1 MADLNFT
8 IGLSADGLIQGAA
21 QAQRALDGMDK
32 RAQALGR
39 QMMQQQILME
49 QGGDAL
55 RLYKIAS
62 ANVSE
67 SDKKRLLQMELATQA
82 AAKERAAQQERAAGV
97 AQLQAAWAREEAAQ
111 NAKKQAIDKSI
122 AAMQK
127 EAAVLGKTAA
137 AQKLYELQVQGAT
150 QAQLKQVAALQAQI
164 AARQRLSQGLSI
176 GIGGNLGGAALAAV
190 GIGGTAG
197 ILKAADEWTVFQN
210 RLKLVTSTA
219 AELKEAQEGI
229 LAVAKRTG
237 QDLGGTAEVY
247 QRLAANQKELGL
259 NGKELLQITE
269 TINKSIVVGGS
280 TAEGASAALT
290 QFEQAMASGV
300 LRGEEFN
307 SMMEQAPGLAR
318 ALADGL
324 GVGVG
329 QLRNMANNGELTAE
343 RVTQALL
350 KAGVNVDAQFKKMDL
365 TIAQSAT
372 NFKTSLT
379 EFIGK
384 SNEASGA
391 AKVLSGAIQFAAE
404 HVDVLAAG
412 ITLLVALSVGK
423 WAVMT
428 TANVL
433 TYAAALAVAHRQGAA
448 TAVSQTATAAA
459 IGRTG
464 AAAQLAAL
472 NVGTFGGSLKALQL
486 AGSAA
491 SGALSGFISANAAL
505 LKVGA
510 AAIAATTALTSL
522 YDILNGGDGKNWASD
537 GFDQLLDKLGLIDS
551 RVETLGTKLAE
562 ISEKPL
568 TDMERKVTNFSPIF
582 GHLVVYANRW
592 RESLTDGAKQLE
604 RAAAVAKT
612 IQLQTGYTSAIGKVN
627 AAGGTAAFDAAAQPL
642 EKLRAEID
650 NSVIKYREQAEQIG
664 KTKIELEKMRLEAQK
679 QAALKKEEA
688 EAQKLYKDLPN
699 AAQLVAEQ
707 LKNSAAQYD
716 KSIASVVENMTLTEQ
731 ATRERTAA
739 EKAQT
744 AALERARAVTESLQG
759 LRDNLARVGKTAQEI
774 KLMDLADKG
783 ATAAQLAEAK
793 ALLEATAA
801 KEKAYEAAQAKLSD
815 AGGTML
821 KAAETMKGVAE
832 QWNGEPDLL
841 KGGSYIQ
848 QQWAAE
854 KAKIDAANAAWEAQY
869 GKARSLASMVA
880 ESRQNGN
887 GDNFAKLEAAN
898 ETALQA
904 AKTQAQA
911 ADVFGA
917 AAGKMAE
924 AVAKPTGGK
933 AEDPSYTKAVREA
946 IQVSA
951 LRVQSAYDQARVGMI
966 NAQVRGNQDL
976 EKAYAASVQALK
988 QQLDLHESAFAD
1000 TYKTVQRVDE
1010 TAARVAA
1017 AQVRAADVF
1026 EAAAGKVADATAK
1039 AGGTNTAA
1047 QSLPQVQQPQDM
1059 GRVTL
1064 DMRFPDGKTLTGVL
1078 FGEQAFIKQFKAA
1091 TYKNIDGYFKDMHTA
1106 LT

>member
-49 QGGDAL
+49 QGADAL

-122 AAMQK
+122 AAMRK
-127 EAAVLGKTAA
+127 EAEMLGKTAA

-150 QAQLKQVAALQAQI
+150 QAQLKQAAALQAQI
-164 AARQRLSQGLSI
+164 AARQRLSQGV

-210 RLKLVTSTA
+210 RLKLVTETT
-219 AELKEAQEGI
+219 AELKEAEDGI
-229 LAVAKRTG
+229 LAIAKRTG
-237 QDLGGTAEVY
+237 QELGGTAEVY
-247 QRLAANQKELGL
+247 QRLAANKKELAL
-259 NGKELLQITE
+259 SDKELLQITE

-290 QFEQAMASGV
+290 QFGQAMASGV

-428 TANVL
+428 AANVM
-433 TYAAALAVAHRQGAA
+433 TYVAALVVANRQGAA
-448 TAVSQTATAAA
+448 TVVSQTATAAA

-464 AAAQLAAL
+464 ATAQLAAA
-472 NVGTFGGSLKALQL
+472 NIATFGGSLKALQL

-491 SGALSGFISANAAL
+491 SGALNSFVATHSTL
-505 LKVGA
+505 LAVGA

-522 YDILNGGDGKNWASD
+522 YDILNGGDGQNWASSGLD
-537 GFDQLLDKLGLIDS
+537 WVLDKLGLIDS

-562 ISEKPL
+562 INEKP
-568 TDMERKVTNFSPIF
+568 FSLGEKIATATGPF
-582 GHLVVYANRW
+582 GALVVQGLRW
-592 RESLTDGAKQLE
+592 RDSLTDGTKQLE

-612 IQLQTGYTSAIGKVN
+612 IQLQTGYTAAIGKVE
-627 AAGGTAAFDAAAQPL
+627 AAGGTAAFKASGL
-642 EKLRAEID
+642 KLDELRKSID
-650 NSVIKYREQAEQIG
+650 ETAIKYREQAEQIG
-664 KTKIELEKMRLEAQK
+664 KTSIELEKMRLEAQK

-716 KSIASVVENMTLTEQ
+716 KSIASVVENMTLTER

-854 KAKIDAANAAWEAQY
+854 KAKIDAANAEWEARY

-887 GDNFAKLEAAN
+887 GDHFTKLEAAN

-924 AVAKPTGGK
+924 AVAKP
-933 AEDPSYTKAVREA
+933 
-946 IQVSA
+946 
-951 LRVQSAYDQARVGMI
+951 
-966 NAQVRGNQDL
+966 
-976 EKAYAASVQALK
+976 
-988 QQLDLHESAFAD
+988 
-1000 TYKTVQRVDE
+1000 
-1010 TAARVAA
+1010 
-1017 AQVRAADVF
+1017 
-1026 EAAAGKVADATAK
+1026 
-1039 AGGTNTAA
+1039 GGTNTAT

>member
-49 QGGDAL
+49 QGADAL

-67 SDKKRLLQMELATQA
+67 SDKKRLLQMELAIQA

-150 QAQLKQVAALQAQI
+150 QAQLKQAAALQAQI
-164 AARQRLSQGLSI
+164 AARQRLSQGLGI

-210 RLKLVTSTA
+210 RLKLVTETT
-219 AELKEAQEGI
+219 AELKEAEDGI
-229 LAVAKRTG
+229 LAIAKRTG
-237 QDLGGTAEVY
+237 QELGGTAEVY
-247 QRLAANQKELGL
+247 QRLAANKKELAL
-259 NGKELLQITE
+259 SDKELLQITE

-290 QFEQAMASGV
+290 QFGQAMASGV

-307 SMMEQAPGLAR
+307 AMMEQAPGLAR

-329 QLRNMANNGELTAE
+329 QLRNMAENGELTGE

-350 KAGVNVDAQFKKMDL
+350 KAGGNVDAQFKKMDL

-391 AKVLSGAIQFAAE
+391 AKVLSGTIQFAAE

-428 TANVL
+428 AANVM
-433 TYAAALAVAHRQGAA
+433 TYVAALVVANRQGAA
-448 TAVSQTATAAA
+448 TVVSQTATAAA

-464 AAAQLAAL
+464 ATAQLAAL

-491 SGALSGFISANAAL
+491 SGALNSFVATHSTL
-505 LKVGA
+505 LAVGA

-522 YDILNGGDGKNWASD
+522 YDILNGGDGQNWASSGLD
-537 GFDQLLDKLGLIDS
+537 WVLDKLGLIDS

-562 ISEKPL
+562 INEKP
-568 TDMERKVTNFSPIF
+568 FSLGEKIATATGPF
-582 GHLVVYANRW
+582 GALVVQGLRW

-604 RAAAVAKT
+604 RAAVVAKT
-612 IQLQTGYTSAIGKVN
+612 IQLQTGYTSAIGKVE
-627 AAGGTAAFDAAAQPL
+627 AAGGAAAFKAGGL
-642 EKLRAEID
+642 KLDELRKSID
-650 NSVIKYREQAEQIG
+650 DTAIKYREQAEQIG
-664 KTKIELEKMRLEAQK
+664 KTSIELEKMRLEAQK

-716 KSIASVVENMTLTEQ
+716 KSIASVVENMTLTER

-783 ATAAQLAEAK
+783 ATAEQLAEAK

-821 KAAETMKGVAE
+821 KAAETIKGAAE

-869 GKARSLASMVA
+869 GKARSLASLVA
-880 ESRQNGN
+880 ESRRSGY
-887 GDNFAKLEAAN
+887 GDDFTKLEAAN
-898 ETALQA
+898 ETALKA
-904 AKTQAQA
+904 AQ
-911 ADVFGA
+911 
-917 AAGKMAE
+917 E
-924 AVAKPTGGK
+924 
-933 AEDPSYTKAVREA
+933 
-946 IQVSA
+946 
-951 LRVQSAYDQARVGMI
+951 
-966 NAQVRGNQDL
+966 
-976 EKAYAASVQALK
+976 
-988 QQLDLHESAFAD
+988 
-1000 TYKTVQRVDE
+1000 
-1010 TAARVAA
+1010 
-1017 AQVRAADVF
+1017 QVRAADVF
-1026 EAAAGKVADATAK
+1026 EVAANKVADATAK
-1039 AGGTNTAA
+1039 AGSTNTAA
-1047 QSLPQVQQPQDM
+1047 QSLPQVQQPQEM
-1059 GRVTL
+1059 GRFTL

-1078 FGEQAFIKQFKAA
+1078 FGEKVFIDQFKEA
-1091 TYKNIDGYFKDMHTA
+1091 TYKNIGSYIKDMHTA
-1106 LT
+1106 LV

>member
-39 QMMQQQILME
+39 QMQRQQILME
-49 QGGDAL
+49 QGSDAL

-67 SDKKRLLQMELATQA
+67 ADKKRLLQMELAAQA
-82 AAKERAAQQERAAGV
+82 AAKTQAVER
-97 AQLQAAWAREEAAQ
+97 
-111 NAKKQAIDKSI
+111 SI
-122 AAMQK
+122 AALQR
-127 EAAVLGKTAA
+127 EAAALGKGAA

-150 QAQLKQVAALQAQI
+150 QAQLKQAAALQAQI
-164 AARQRLSQGLSI
+164 DARQRLSRGLNI

-210 RLKLVTSTA
+210 RLKLVTATA
-219 AELKEAQEGI
+219 DELKEAQEGI

-237 QDLGGTAEVY
+237 QDLVGTAEVY
-247 QRLAANQKELGL
+247 QRMAANQKELGL

-280 TAEGASAALT
+280 TAQGAAAALT
-290 QFEQAMASGV
+290 QFGQAMASGV

-329 QLRNMANNGELTAE
+329 QLRNMAKNGELTAE

-350 KAGVNVDAQFKKMDL
+350 KSSSAVDAQFKKMDL

-384 SNEASGA
+384 SNQASGA

-412 ITLLVALSVGK
+412 VAALVALSVGK

-491 SGALSGFISANAAL
+491 SGALGGFAGL
-505 LKVGA
+505 LPAVA
-510 AAIAATTALTSL
+510 AAVYSVGTALKSL
-522 YDILNGGDGKNWASD
+522 KEILDGGDGKNWASD

-562 ISEKPL
+562 INEKP
-568 TDMERKVTNFSPIF
+568 FSLGEKIANSTGLF
-582 GHLVVYANRW
+582 GILAVQANRW

-604 RAAAVAKT
+604 RAAAAAKT

-627 AAGGTAAFDAAAQPL
+627 AAGGAAAFDAAVQPL

-716 KSIASVVENMTLTEQ
+716 KSIASVVENMTLTER

-869 GKARSLASMVA
+869 GKARSLASLVA

-887 GDNFAKLEAAN
+887 GDNFTKLEAAN
-898 ETALQA
+898 ETALKA
-904 AKTQAQA
+904 AQ
-911 ADVFGA
+911 
-917 AAGKMAE
+917 E
-924 AVAKPTGGK
+924 
-933 AEDPSYTKAVREA
+933 
-946 IQVSA
+946 
-951 LRVQSAYDQARVGMI
+951 
-966 NAQVRGNQDL
+966 
-976 EKAYAASVQALK
+976 
-988 QQLDLHESAFAD
+988 
-1000 TYKTVQRVDE
+1000 
-1010 TAARVAA
+1010 
-1017 AQVRAADVF
+1017 QVRAADVF
-1026 EAAAGKVADATAK
+1026 EAAANKVADAAAK
-1039 AGGTNTAA
+1039 PNGANTAA
-1047 QSLPQVQQPQDM
+1047 QSLPQVQQRQDM

-1078 FGEQAFIKQFKAA
+1078 FGEKVFIKQLQDA
-1091 TYKNIDGYFKDMHTA
+1091 TYKSIDSYIKDLHTA
-1106 LT
+1106 LA

>member
-49 QGGDAL
+49 QGADAL

-111 NAKKQAIDKSI
+111 NAKKQAVDKSI

-150 QAQLKQVAALQAQI
+150 QAQLKQAAALQAQI
-164 AARQRLSQGLSI
+164 AARQRLSQGLGV

-210 RLKLVTSTA
+210 RLKLVTETT
-219 AELKEAQEGI
+219 AELKEAEDGI
-229 LAVAKRTG
+229 LAIAKRTG
-237 QDLGGTAEVY
+237 QELGGTAEVY
-247 QRLAANQKELGL
+247 QRLAANKKELAL
-259 NGKELLQITE
+259 NDKELLQITE

-290 QFEQAMASGV
+290 QFGQAMASGV

-428 TANVL
+428 AANVM
-433 TYAAALAVAHRQGAA
+433 TYVAALVVANRQGAA
-448 TAVSQTATAAA
+448 TVVSQTATAAA

-464 AAAQLAAL
+464 ATAQLAAA
-472 NVGTFGGSLKALQL
+472 NVATFGGSLKALQL

-491 SGALSGFISANAAL
+491 SGALNSFVATHSTL
-505 LKVGA
+505 LAVGA

-522 YDILNGGDGKNWASD
+522 YDILNGGDGQNWASSGLD
-537 GFDQLLDKLGLIDS
+537 WVLDKLGLIDS

-562 ISEKPL
+562 INEKP
-568 TDMERKVTNFSPIF
+568 FSLGEKIATASGPF
-582 GHLVVYANRW
+582 GALVVQGLRW
-592 RESLTDGAKQLE
+592 RDSLTDGTKQLE

-612 IQLQTGYTSAIGKVN
+612 IQLQTGYTAAIGKVE
-627 AAGGTAAFDAAAQPL
+627 AAGGTAAFKASGL
-642 EKLRAEID
+642 KLDELRKSID
-650 NSVIKYREQAEQIG
+650 ETAIKYREQAEQIG
-664 KTKIELEKMRLEAQK
+664 KTSIELEKMRLEAQK

-716 KSIASVVENMTLTEQ
+716 KSIASVVENMTLTER

-783 ATAAQLAEAK
+783 ATAAQLTEAK

-869 GKARSLASMVA
+869 GKARSLASLVA
-880 ESRQNGN
+880 ESRQSGS
-887 GDNFAKLEAAN
+887 GDNFTKLEAAN

-924 AVAKPTGGK
+924 AVAKP
-933 AEDPSYTKAVREA
+933 
-946 IQVSA
+946 
-951 LRVQSAYDQARVGMI
+951 
-966 NAQVRGNQDL
+966 
-976 EKAYAASVQALK
+976 
-988 QQLDLHESAFAD
+988 
-1000 TYKTVQRVDE
+1000 
-1010 TAARVAA
+1010 
-1017 AQVRAADVF
+1017 
-1026 EAAAGKVADATAK
+1026 
-1039 AGGTNTAA
+1039 GGTNTAT

-1059 GRVTL
+1059 GRITL

-1078 FGEQAFIKQFKAA
+1078 FGEQAFIKQLKEA

-1106 LT
+1106 LA

>member
-39 QMMQQQILME
+39 QMQRQQILME
-49 QGGDAL
+49 QGSDAL

-122 AAMQK
+122 AAMRK

-150 QAQLKQVAALQAQI
+150 QAQLKQAAALQAQI
-164 AARQRLSQGLSI
+164 AARQRLSQGLNI
-176 GIGGNLGGAALAAV
+176 GISGNLGSAALAAV

-210 RLKLVTSTA
+210 RLKLVTATA

-290 QFEQAMASGV
+290 QFGQAMASGV

-329 QLRNMANNGELTAE
+329 QLRNMAENGELTAE

-350 KAGVNVDAQFKKMDL
+350 KAGGNVDAQFKKMDL

-428 TANVL
+428 AANVM
-433 TYAAALAVAHRQGAA
+433 TYVAALVVANRQGAA
-448 TAVSQTATAAA
+448 TVVSQTATAAA

-464 AAAQLAAL
+464 ATAQLAAA
-472 NVGTFGGSLKALQL
+472 NVATFGGSLKALQL
-486 AGSAA
+486 AGSVA
-491 SGALSGFISANAAL
+491 SGALSGFAGLLPAVVAAVYS
-505 LKVGA
+505 VG
-510 AAIAATTALTSL
+510 TALKSL
-522 YDILNGGDGKNWASD
+522 KDILDGGDGKNWASD

-551 RVETLGTKLAE
+551 RVETFGTKLAE
-562 ISEKPL
+562 INEKP
-568 TDMERKVTNFSPIF
+568 FSLGEKIANSTGLF
-582 GHLVVYANRW
+582 GILAVQANRW
-592 RESLTDGAKQLE
+592 RENLTDGAKQLE
-604 RAAAVAKT
+604 RAAVAAKT
-612 IQLQTGYTSAIGKVN
+612 IQLQTGYTSAIGKVE
-627 AAGGTAAFDAAAQPL
+627 AAGGAAAFKAGGL
-642 EKLRAEID
+642 KLDELRKSID
-650 NSVIKYREQAEQIG
+650 DTAIKYREQAEQIG
-664 KTKIELEKMRLEAQK
+664 KTSIELEKMRLEAQK

-716 KSIASVVENMTLTEQ
+716 KSIASVVENMTLTER

-783 ATAAQLAEAK
+783 ATAEQLAEAK

-821 KAAETMKGVAE
+821 KAAETIKGAAE

-869 GKARSLASMVA
+869 GKARSLASLVA
-880 ESRQNGN
+880 ESRRSGY
-887 GDNFAKLEAAN
+887 GDDFTKLEAAN
-898 ETALQA
+898 ETALKA
-904 AKTQAQA
+904 AQ
-911 ADVFGA
+911 
-917 AAGKMAE
+917 E
-924 AVAKPTGGK
+924 
-933 AEDPSYTKAVREA
+933 
-946 IQVSA
+946 
-951 LRVQSAYDQARVGMI
+951 
-966 NAQVRGNQDL
+966 
-976 EKAYAASVQALK
+976 
-988 QQLDLHESAFAD
+988 
-1000 TYKTVQRVDE
+1000 
-1010 TAARVAA
+1010 
-1017 AQVRAADVF
+1017 QVRAADVF
-1026 EAAAGKVADATAK
+1026 EVAANKVADATAK
-1039 AGGTNTAA
+1039 AGSTNTAA
-1047 QSLPQVQQPQDM
+1047 QSLPQVQQPQEM
-1059 GRVTL
+1059 GRFTL

-1078 FGEQAFIKQFKAA
+1078 FGEKVFIDQFKEA
-1091 TYKNIDGYFKDMHTA
+1091 TYKNIGSYIKDMHTA
-1106 LT
+1106 LV

>member
-39 QMMQQQILME
+39 QMQRQQILME
-49 QGGDAL
+49 QGSDAL

-67 SDKKRLLQMELATQA
+67 ADKKRLLQMELAAQA
-82 AAKERAAQQERAAGV
+82 AAKTQAVER
-97 AQLQAAWAREEAAQ
+97 
-111 NAKKQAIDKSI
+111 SI

-150 QAQLKQVAALQAQI
+150 QAQLKQAAALQAQI
-164 AARQRLSQGLSI
+164 AARQRLSQGLNI

-210 RLKLVTSTA
+210 RLKLVTATA

-229 LAVAKRTG
+229 LAIAKRTG
-237 QDLGGTAEVY
+237 QDLDGTAEVY
-247 QRLAANQKELGL
+247 QRIAANQKELGL

-280 TAEGASAALT
+280 TAQGSAAALM
-290 QFEQAMASGV
+290 QFGQAMASGV
-300 LRGEEFN
+300 LRGQEFN

-350 KAGVNVDAQFKKMDL
+350 KSSSAVDAQFKKMDL

-412 ITLLVALSVGK
+412 VAVLVALSVGK

-433 TYAAALAVAHRQGAA
+433 TYAAALVAANRQGAA
-448 TAVSQTATAAA
+448 TVVSQTATAAA

-491 SGALSGFISANAAL
+491 SGALSGFAGL
-505 LKVGA
+505 LPA
-510 AAIAATTALTSL
+510 AAAAVYSVGTALKSL
-522 YDILNGGDGKNWASD
+522 KEILNGGDGKNWASD

-562 ISEKPL
+562 INEKP
-568 TDMERKVTNFSPIF
+568 FSLGEKIATATGPF
-582 GHLVVYANRW
+582 GALVVQGLRW

-612 IQLQTGYTSAIGKVN
+612 IQLQTGYTSAIGKVD
-627 AAGGTAAFDAAAQPL
+627 AAGGAAAFKAGGL
-642 EKLRAEID
+642 KLDELRKSID
-650 NSVIKYREQAEQIG
+650 ETAIKYREQAEQIG
-664 KTKIELEKMRLEAQK
+664 KTSIELEKMRLEAQK

-869 GKARSLASMVA
+869 GKARSLASLVA

-887 GDNFAKLEAAN
+887 GDNFTKLEAAN
-898 ETALQA
+898 ETALKA
-904 AKTQAQA
+904 AQ
-911 ADVFGA
+911 
-917 AAGKMAE
+917 E
-924 AVAKPTGGK
+924 
-933 AEDPSYTKAVREA
+933 
-946 IQVSA
+946 
-951 LRVQSAYDQARVGMI
+951 
-966 NAQVRGNQDL
+966 
-976 EKAYAASVQALK
+976 
-988 QQLDLHESAFAD
+988 
-1000 TYKTVQRVDE
+1000 
-1010 TAARVAA
+1010 
-1017 AQVRAADVF
+1017 QVRAADVF
-1026 EAAAGKVADATAK
+1026 EAAANKVADAAAK
-1039 AGGTNTAA
+1039 PNSANTAT
-1047 QSLPQVQQPQDM
+1047 QSLPQVQQPQEM
-1059 GRVTL
+1059 GRITL
-1064 DMRFPDGKTLTGVL
+1064 DMRFPDGKALTGVL
-1078 FGEQAFIKQFKAA
+1078 FGEQAFIKQFKKA
-1091 TYKNIDGYFKDMHTA
+1091 TYDNIDGYFKDMHTA
-1106 LT
+1106 LA

>member
-49 QGGDAL
+49 QGADAL

-111 NAKKQAIDKSI
+111 NAKRQAIDKSI
-122 AAMQK
+122 AAMRK
-127 EAAVLGKTAA
+127 EAEILGKTAA

-150 QAQLKQVAALQAQI
+150 QAQLKQAAALQAQI
-164 AARQRLSQGLSI
+164 AARQRLSQGLNI
-176 GIGGNLGGAALAAV
+176 GIGGSLGGAALAAV

-210 RLKLVTSTA
+210 RLKLVTTTT

-259 NGKELLQITE
+259 NGKDLLQITE

-280 TAEGASAALT
+280 AAEGASAALT
-290 QFEQAMASGV
+290 QFGQAMASGL

-307 SMMEQAPGLAR
+307 AMMEQAPGLAR

-329 QLRNMANNGELTAE
+329 QLRNMAENGELTAE

-350 KAGVNVDAQFKKMDL
+350 KAGSNVDAQFKKMDL

-372 NFKTSLT
+372 IFKTSLT

-391 AKVLSGAIQFAAE
+391 AKVLSGAIRFAAE

-428 TANVL
+428 AANVM
-433 TYAAALAVAHRQGAA
+433 TYVAALVVANRQGAA
-448 TAVSQTATAAA
+448 TVVSQTATAAA

-464 AAAQLAAL
+464 ATAQLAAL

-486 AGSAA
+486 AGSVA
-491 SGALSGFISANAAL
+491 SGALSGFAGL
-505 LKVGA
+505 LPAVA
-510 AAIAATTALTSL
+510 AAVYSVGTALKSL
-522 YDILNGGDGKNWASD
+522 KDILDGGDGKNWASD

-551 RVETLGTKLAE
+551 RVETFGTKLAE
-562 ISEKPL
+562 INEKP
-568 TDMERKVTNFSPIF
+568 FSLGEKIANSTGLF
-582 GHLVVYANRW
+582 GILAVQANRW
-592 RESLTDGAKQLE
+592 RENLTDGAKQLE

-627 AAGGTAAFDAAAQPL
+627 AAGGTAAFEAAAMPL
-642 EKLRAEID
+642 DKLRAEID
-650 NSVIKYREQAEQIG
+650 NTVLKYREQADQIG

-688 EAQKLYKDLPN
+688 EAKKLYKDLPN

-707 LKNSAAQYD
+707 LKNSSAQYD
-716 KSIASVVENMTLTEQ
+716 KSIASVVENMTLTER

-783 ATAAQLAEAK
+783 ATAEQLAEAK

-821 KAAETMKGVAE
+821 KAAETIKGAAE

-869 GKARSLASMVA
+869 GKARSLASLVA
-880 ESRQNGN
+880 ESRRSGY
-887 GDNFAKLEAAN
+887 GDDFTKLEAAN
-898 ETALQA
+898 ETALKA
-904 AKTQAQA
+904 AQ
-911 ADVFGA
+911 
-917 AAGKMAE
+917 E
-924 AVAKPTGGK
+924 
-933 AEDPSYTKAVREA
+933 
-946 IQVSA
+946 
-951 LRVQSAYDQARVGMI
+951 
-966 NAQVRGNQDL
+966 
-976 EKAYAASVQALK
+976 
-988 QQLDLHESAFAD
+988 
-1000 TYKTVQRVDE
+1000 
-1010 TAARVAA
+1010 
-1017 AQVRAADVF
+1017 QVRAADVF
-1026 EAAAGKVADATAK
+1026 EVAANKVADATAK
-1039 AGGTNTAA
+1039 AGSTNTAA
-1047 QSLPQVQQPQDM
+1047 QSLPQVQQPQEM
-1059 GRVTL
+1059 GRFTL

-1078 FGEQAFIKQFKAA
+1078 FGEKVFIDQFKEA
-1091 TYKNIDGYFKDMHTA
+1091 TYKNIGSYIKDMHTA
-1106 LT
+1106 LA

>member
-39 QMMQQQILME
+39 QMQQQQILME
-49 QGGDAL
+49 QGADAL

-67 SDKKRLLQMELATQA
+67 SDTKRLLQMELATQA
-82 AAKERAAQQERAAGV
+82 AAKERVAQQERAAGV

-111 NAKKQAIDKSI
+111 NAKKQAVDKSI

-150 QAQLKQVAALQAQI
+150 QAQLKQAAALQAQI
-164 AARQRLSQGLSI
+164 AARQRLSQGV

-197 ILKAADEWTVFQN
+197 ILKASDEWTVFQN
-210 RLKLVTSTA
+210 RLKLVTATA
-219 AELKEAQEGI
+219 DELKEAQEGI

-290 QFEQAMASGV
+290 QFGQAMASGV

-412 ITLLVALSVGK
+412 VAALVALSVGK

-428 TANVL
+428 AANVM
-433 TYAAALAVAHRQGAA
+433 TYVAALVVANRQGAA
-448 TAVSQTATAAA
+448 TVVSQTATAAA

-491 SGALSGFISANAAL
+491 SGALNSFVAAHGKL
-505 LKVGA
+505 LAIGA

-522 YDILNGGDGKNWASD
+522 YDILNGGDGKNWASS
-537 GFDQLLDKLGLIDS
+537 GFDWVLDKLGLIDS
-551 RVETLGTKLAE
+551 RVETFGTKLAE
-562 ISEKPL
+562 INEKP
-568 TDMERKVTNFSPIF
+568 FSLGEKIATASGPF
-582 GHLVVYANRW
+582 GALVVQGLRW
-592 RESLTDGAKQLE
+592 RDSLTDGTKQLE

-612 IQLQTGYTSAIGKVN
+612 IQLQTGYTSAIGKVE
-627 AAGGTAAFDAAAQPL
+627 AAGGAAAFKAGGL
-642 EKLRAEID
+642 KLDELRKSID
-650 NSVIKYREQAEQIG
+650 ETAIKYREQAEQIG
-664 KTKIELEKMRLEAQK
+664 KTSIELEKMRLEAQK

-869 GKARSLASMVA
+869 GKARSLASLVA
-880 ESRQNGN
+880 KSRQNGN
-887 GDNFAKLEAAN
+887 GDNFTELEAAN
-898 ETALQA
+898 ETALKA
-904 AKTQAQA
+904 AQ
-911 ADVFGA
+911 
-917 AAGKMAE
+917 E
-924 AVAKPTGGK
+924 
-933 AEDPSYTKAVREA
+933 
-946 IQVSA
+946 
-951 LRVQSAYDQARVGMI
+951 
-966 NAQVRGNQDL
+966 
-976 EKAYAASVQALK
+976 
-988 QQLDLHESAFAD
+988 
-1000 TYKTVQRVDE
+1000 
-1010 TAARVAA
+1010 
-1017 AQVRAADVF
+1017 QVRAADVF
-1026 EAAAGKVADATAK
+1026 EAAANKVADAAAK
-1039 AGGTNTAA
+1039 PNGANTAA
-1047 QSLPQVQQPQDM
+1047 QSLPQVQQPQEM
-1059 GRVTL
+1059 GRITL
-1064 DMRFPDGKTLTGVL
+1064 DMRFPDGKALTGML
-1078 FGEQAFIKQFKAA
+1078 FGEKVFIKQLQDA
-1091 TYKNIDGYFKDMHTA
+1091 TYKNIDSYIKDLHTA
-1106 LT
+1106 LA

>member
-49 QGGDAL
+49 QGADAL

-150 QAQLKQVAALQAQI
+150 QAQLKQAAALQAQI
-164 AARQRLSQGLSI
+164 AARQRLSQGVGI

-210 RLKLVTSTA
+210 RLKLVTETT
-219 AELKEAQEGI
+219 AELKEAEDGI
-229 LAVAKRTG
+229 LAIAKRTG
-237 QDLGGTAEVY
+237 QELGGTAEVY

-290 QFEQAMASGV
+290 QFGQAMASGV

-350 KAGVNVDAQFKKMDL
+350 KAGGNVDAQFKKMDL

-428 TANVL
+428 AANVM
-433 TYAAALAVAHRQGAA
+433 TYVAALVVANRQGAA
-448 TAVSQTATAAA
+448 TVVSQTATAAA

-464 AAAQLAAL
+464 ATAQLAAA
-472 NVGTFGGSLKALQL
+472 NVATFGGSLKALQL

-491 SGALSGFISANAAL
+491 SGAFSGFISANAAL

-522 YDILNGGDGKNWASD
+522 YDIMNGGDGKNWASS
-537 GFDQLLDKLGLIDS
+537 GFDWVLDKLGLIDS

-562 ISEKPL
+562 INEKP
-568 TDMERKVTNFSPIF
+568 FSLGEKIATASGPF
-582 GHLVVYANRW
+582 GALVVQGLRW
-592 RESLTDGAKQLE
+592 RDSLTDGTKQLE

-612 IQLQTGYTSAIGKVN
+612 IQLQTGYTAAIGKVE
-627 AAGGTAAFDAAAQPL
+627 ASGGTAAFKASGL
-642 EKLRAEID
+642 KLDELRKSID
-650 NSVIKYREQAEQIG
+650 ETAIKYREQAEQIG
-664 KTKIELEKMRLEAQK
+664 KTSIELEKMRLEAQK

-716 KSIASVVENMTLTEQ
+716 KSIASVVENMTLTER

-783 ATAAQLAEAK
+783 ATAEQLAEAK

-801 KEKAYEAAQAKLSD
+801 KEKAYEAAQSKLSD

-854 KAKIDAANAAWEAQY
+854 KAKIDAANAAWEARY

-880 ESRQNGN
+880 ESRQSGN
-887 GDNFAKLEAAN
+887 GDHFTKLEAAN

-911 ADVFGA
+911 ADVFEA

-924 AVAKPTGGK
+924 AVAKP
-933 AEDPSYTKAVREA
+933 
-946 IQVSA
+946 
-951 LRVQSAYDQARVGMI
+951 
-966 NAQVRGNQDL
+966 
-976 EKAYAASVQALK
+976 
-988 QQLDLHESAFAD
+988 
-1000 TYKTVQRVDE
+1000 
-1010 TAARVAA
+1010 
-1017 AQVRAADVF
+1017 
-1026 EAAAGKVADATAK
+1026 
-1039 AGGTNTAA
+1039 GGTNTAT

-1078 FGEQAFIKQFKAA
+1078 FGEQAFIKQLKEA

-1106 LT
+1106 LA

>member
-39 QMMQQQILME
+39 QMQRQQILME
-49 QGGDAL
+49 QGSDAL

-67 SDKKRLLQMELATQA
+67 ADKKRLLQMELATQA
-82 AAKERAAQQERAAGV
+82 AAKNQAVER
-97 AQLQAAWAREEAAQ
+97 
-111 NAKKQAIDKSI
+111 NI

-127 EAAVLGKTAA
+127 EAGVLGKTAA

-150 QAQLKQVAALQAQI
+150 QAQLKQAAALQTQIVAQ
-164 AARQRLSQGLSI
+164 QRLSQGV

-210 RLKLVTSTA
+210 RLKLVTDTA

-237 QDLGGTAEVY
+237 QELGGTAEVY
-247 QRLAANQKELGL
+247 QRLAANKKELAL
-259 NGKELLQITE
+259 SDKELLQITE

-280 TAEGASAALT
+280 TAQGASAALT
-290 QFEQAMASGV
+290 QFGQAMASGV

-307 SMMEQAPGLAR
+307 AMMEQAPGLAR

-329 QLRNMANNGELTAE
+329 QLRNMAQNGELTAE

-350 KAGVNVDAQFKKMDL
+350 KSSSAVDAQFKKMDL

-412 ITLLVALSVGK
+412 VAALVALSVGK

-522 YDILNGGDGKNWASD
+522 YDILNGGDGQNWASSGLD
-537 GFDQLLDKLGLIDS
+537 WVLDKLGLIDS

-562 ISEKPL
+562 INEKP
-568 TDMERKVTNFSPIF
+568 FSLGEKIATASGPF
-582 GHLVVYANRW
+582 GALVVQGLRW
-592 RESLTDGAKQLE
+592 RDSLTDGAKQLE

-612 IQLQTGYTSAIGKVN
+612 IQLQTGYTAAIGKVE
-627 AAGGTAAFDAAAQPL
+627 AAGGAAAFKAGGL
-642 EKLRAEID
+642 KLDELRKSID
-650 NSVIKYREQAEQIG
+650 ETAIKYREQAEQIG
-664 KTKIELEKMRLEAQK
+664 KTSIELEKMRLEAQK

-699 AAQLVAEQ
+699 ATQLVAEQ

-716 KSIASVVENMTLTEQ
+716 KSIASVVENMTLTER

-783 ATAAQLAEAK
+783 ATAEQLAEAK

-869 GKARSLASMVA
+869 GKARSLASLVA
-880 ESRQNGN
+880 ESRQSGN

-898 ETALQA
+898 ETALKA
-904 AKTQAQA
+904 AQ
-911 ADVFGA
+911 
-917 AAGKMAE
+917 E
-924 AVAKPTGGK
+924 
-933 AEDPSYTKAVREA
+933 
-946 IQVSA
+946 
-951 LRVQSAYDQARVGMI
+951 
-966 NAQVRGNQDL
+966 
-976 EKAYAASVQALK
+976 
-988 QQLDLHESAFAD
+988 
-1000 TYKTVQRVDE
+1000 
-1010 TAARVAA
+1010 
-1017 AQVRAADVF
+1017 QVRAADVF
-1026 EAAAGKVADATAK
+1026 EAAANKVADATAK
-1039 AGGTNTAA
+1039 PNSANTAA
-1047 QSLPQVQQPQDM
+1047 QSLPQVQQPQEM
-1059 GRVTL
+1059 GRITL
-1064 DMRFPDGKTLTGVL
+1064 DMRFPDGKALTGVL
-1078 FGEQAFIKQFKAA
+1078 FGEQAFIKQFKKA
-1091 TYKNIDGYFKDMHTA
+1091 TYDNIDGYFKDMHTA
-1106 LT
+1106 LA

>member
-49 QGGDAL
+49 QGADAL

-111 NAKKQAIDKSI
+111 NAKKQAVERSI

-150 QAQLKQVAALQAQI
+150 QAQLKQAAALQAQI
-164 AARQRLSQGLSI
+164 AARQRLSQGLGI

-229 LAVAKRTG
+229 LAIAKRTG

-247 QRLAANQKELGL
+247 QRIAANQKELGL

-280 TAEGASAALT
+280 TAQGSAAALM
-290 QFEQAMASGV
+290 QFGQAMASGL
-300 LRGEEFN
+300 LRGQEFN
-307 SMMEQAPGLAR
+307 AMMEQAPGLAR

-329 QLRNMANNGELTAE
+329 QLRNMAENGELTAE

-350 KAGVNVDAQFKKMDL
+350 KAGSNVDAQFKKMDL

-372 NFKTSLT
+372 IFKTSLT

-391 AKVLSGAIQFAAE
+391 AKVLSGAIRFAAE

-428 TANVL
+428 AANVM
-433 TYAAALAVAHRQGAA
+433 TYVAALVVANRQGAA
-448 TAVSQTATAAA
+448 TVVSQTATAAA

-464 AAAQLAAL
+464 ATAQLAAL

-486 AGSAA
+486 AGSVA
-491 SGALSGFISANAAL
+491 SGALSGFAGL
-505 LKVGA
+505 LPAVA
-510 AAIAATTALTSL
+510 AAVYSVGTALKSL
-522 YDILNGGDGKNWASD
+522 KDILDGGDGKNWASD

-551 RVETLGTKLAE
+551 RVETFGTKLAE
-562 ISEKPL
+562 INEKP
-568 TDMERKVTNFSPIF
+568 FSLGEKIANSTGLF
-582 GHLVVYANRW
+582 GILAVQANRW
-592 RESLTDGAKQLE
+592 RENLTDGAKQLE

-627 AAGGTAAFDAAAQPL
+627 AAGGTAAFEAAAMPL
-642 EKLRAEID
+642 GKLRAEID
-650 NSVIKYREQAEQIG
+650 NTVLKYREQADQIG

-688 EAQKLYKDLPN
+688 EAKKLYKDLPN

-707 LKNSAAQYD
+707 LKNSSAQYD
-716 KSIASVVENMTLTEQ
+716 KSIASVVENMTLTER

-783 ATAAQLAEAK
+783 ATAEQLAEAK

-821 KAAETMKGVAE
+821 KAAETIKGAAE

-869 GKARSLASMVA
+869 GKARSLASLVA
-880 ESRQNGN
+880 ESRRSGY
-887 GDNFAKLEAAN
+887 GDDFTKLEAAN
-898 ETALQA
+898 ETALKA
-904 AKTQAQA
+904 AQ
-911 ADVFGA
+911 
-917 AAGKMAE
+917 E
-924 AVAKPTGGK
+924 
-933 AEDPSYTKAVREA
+933 
-946 IQVSA
+946 
-951 LRVQSAYDQARVGMI
+951 
-966 NAQVRGNQDL
+966 
-976 EKAYAASVQALK
+976 
-988 QQLDLHESAFAD
+988 
-1000 TYKTVQRVDE
+1000 
-1010 TAARVAA
+1010 
-1017 AQVRAADVF
+1017 QVRAADVF
-1026 EAAAGKVADATAK
+1026 EVAANKVADATAK
-1039 AGGTNTAA
+1039 AGSTNTAA
-1047 QSLPQVQQPQDM
+1047 QSLPQVQQPQEM
-1059 GRVTL
+1059 GRFTL

-1078 FGEQAFIKQFKAA
+1078 FGEKVFIDQFKEA
-1091 TYKNIDGYFKDMHTA
+1091 TYKNIGSYIKDMHTA
-1106 LT
+1106 LA

>member
-39 QMMQQQILME
+39 QMQQQQILME
-49 QGGDAL
+49 QGADAL

-150 QAQLKQVAALQAQI
+150 QAQLKQAAALQAQI
-164 AARQRLSQGLSI
+164 AARQRLSQGV

-210 RLKLVTSTA
+210 RLKLVTATA

-247 QRLAANQKELGL
+247 QRMAANQKELGL

-280 TAEGASAALT
+280 TAQGASAALT
-290 QFEQAMASGV
+290 QFGQAMASGV

-412 ITLLVALSVGK
+412 VAALVALSVGK
-423 WAVMT
+423 WAIMT

-491 SGALSGFISANAAL
+491 SGALNSFVAAHGKL
-505 LKVGA
+505 LAIGA

-522 YDILNGGDGKNWASD
+522 YDILNGGDGKNWASS
-537 GFDQLLDKLGLIDS
+537 GFDWILDKLGLIDS

-562 ISEKPL
+562 INEKP
-568 TDMERKVTNFSPIF
+568 FSLGEKIATATGPF
-582 GHLVVYANRW
+582 GALVVQGLRW

-612 IQLQTGYTSAIGKVN
+612 IQLQTGYTAAIGKVE
-627 AAGGTAAFDAAAQPL
+627 AAGGAAAFKAGGL
-642 EKLRAEID
+642 KLDELRKSID
-650 NSVIKYREQAEQIG
+650 ETAIKYREQAEQIG
-664 KTKIELEKMRLEAQK
+664 KTSIELEKMRLEAQK

-716 KSIASVVENMTLTEQ
+716 KSIASVVENMTLTER

-898 ETALQA
+898 ETALKA
-904 AKTQAQA
+904 AQ
-911 ADVFGA
+911 
-917 AAGKMAE
+917 E
-924 AVAKPTGGK
+924 
-933 AEDPSYTKAVREA
+933 
-946 IQVSA
+946 
-951 LRVQSAYDQARVGMI
+951 
-966 NAQVRGNQDL
+966 
-976 EKAYAASVQALK
+976 
-988 QQLDLHESAFAD
+988 
-1000 TYKTVQRVDE
+1000 
-1010 TAARVAA
+1010 
-1017 AQVRAADVF
+1017 QVRAADVF
-1026 EAAAGKVADATAK
+1026 EAAANKVADAAAK
-1039 AGGTNTAA
+1039 PNSANTAA
-1047 QSLPQVQQPQDM
+1047 QSLPQVQQPQEM

-1064 DMRFPDGKTLTGVL
+1064 DMRFPDGKALTGVL
-1078 FGEQAFIKQFKAA
+1078 FGEQAFIKQLKEA
-1091 TYKNIDGYFKDMHTA
+1091 TYKNIDGYIKDMHTA
-1106 LT
+1106 LA

>member
-39 QMMQQQILME
+39 QMQQQQILME
-49 QGGDAL
+49 QGADAL

-82 AAKERAAQQERAAGV
+82 AAKERVAQQERAAGV

-111 NAKKQAIDKSI
+111 NAKKQAVDKSI

-150 QAQLKQVAALQAQI
+150 QAQLKQAAALQAQI
-164 AARQRLSQGLSI
+164 AARQRLSQGV

-197 ILKAADEWTVFQN
+197 ILKASDEWTVFQN
-210 RLKLVTSTA
+210 RLKLVTATA
-219 AELKEAQEGI
+219 DELKEAQEGI

-290 QFEQAMASGV
+290 QFGQAMASGV

-412 ITLLVALSVGK
+412 VAALVALSVGK

-428 TANVL
+428 AANVM
-433 TYAAALAVAHRQGAA
+433 TYVAALVVANRQGAA
-448 TAVSQTATAAA
+448 TVVSQTATAAA

-491 SGALSGFISANAAL
+491 SGALNSFVAAHGKL
-505 LKVGA
+505 LAIGA

-522 YDILNGGDGKNWASD
+522 YDILNGGDGKNWASS
-537 GFDQLLDKLGLIDS
+537 GFDWVLDKLGLIDS
-551 RVETLGTKLAE
+551 RVETFGTKLAE
-562 ISEKPL
+562 INEKP
-568 TDMERKVTNFSPIF
+568 FSLGEKIATASGPF
-582 GHLVVYANRW
+582 GALVVQGLRW
-592 RESLTDGAKQLE
+592 RDSLTDGTKQLE

-612 IQLQTGYTSAIGKVN
+612 IQLQTGYTSAIGKVE
-627 AAGGTAAFDAAAQPL
+627 AAGGAAAFKAGGL
-642 EKLRAEID
+642 KLDELRKSID
-650 NSVIKYREQAEQIG
+650 ETAIKYREQAEQIG
-664 KTKIELEKMRLEAQK
+664 KTSIELEKMRLEAQK

-869 GKARSLASMVA
+869 GKARSLASLVA
-880 ESRQNGN
+880 KSRQNGN
-887 GDNFAKLEAAN
+887 GDNFTKLEAAN
-898 ETALQA
+898 ETALKA
-904 AKTQAQA
+904 AQ
-911 ADVFGA
+911 
-917 AAGKMAE
+917 E
-924 AVAKPTGGK
+924 
-933 AEDPSYTKAVREA
+933 
-946 IQVSA
+946 
-951 LRVQSAYDQARVGMI
+951 
-966 NAQVRGNQDL
+966 
-976 EKAYAASVQALK
+976 
-988 QQLDLHESAFAD
+988 
-1000 TYKTVQRVDE
+1000 
-1010 TAARVAA
+1010 
-1017 AQVRAADVF
+1017 QVRAADVF
-1026 EAAAGKVADATAK
+1026 EAAANKVADAAAK
-1039 AGGTNTAA
+1039 PNGANTAA
-1047 QSLPQVQQPQDM
+1047 QSLPQVQQPQEM
-1059 GRVTL
+1059 GRITL
-1064 DMRFPDGKTLTGVL
+1064 DMRFPDGKALTGML
-1078 FGEQAFIKQFKAA
+1078 FGEKVFIKQLQDA
-1091 TYKNIDGYFKDMHTA
+1091 TYKNIDSYIKDLHTA
-1106 LT
+1106 LA

>member
-8 IGLSADGLIQGAA
+8 VGLSADGLIQGAA

-49 QGGDAL
+49 QGADAL

-82 AAKERAAQQERAAGV
+82 AAKERTAQQERAAGV

-111 NAKKQAIDKSI
+111 NAKKQAVDKSI

-127 EAAVLGKTAA
+127 EAGVLGKTAA

-150 QAQLKQVAALQAQI
+150 QAQLKQAAALQVQI
-164 AARQRLSQGLSI
+164 AARQRLSQGLGV

-210 RLKLVTSTA
+210 RLKLVTETT
-219 AELKEAQEGI
+219 AELKEAEDGI
-229 LAVAKRTG
+229 LAIAKRTG
-237 QDLGGTAEVY
+237 QELGGTAEVY
-247 QRLAANQKELGL
+247 QRLAANKKELVL
-259 NGKELLQITE
+259 SDKELLQITE

-290 QFEQAMASGV
+290 QFGQAMASGV

-307 SMMEQAPGLAR
+307 SMIEQAPGLAR

-428 TANVL
+428 AANVM
-433 TYAAALAVAHRQGAA
+433 TYVAALVVANRQGAA
-448 TAVSQTATAAA
+448 TVVSQTATAAA

-464 AAAQLAAL
+464 ATAQLAAA
-472 NVGTFGGSLKALQL
+472 NVATFGGSLKALQL

-491 SGALSGFISANAAL
+491 SGALNSFVATHSTL
-505 LKVGA
+505 LAVGA

-522 YDILNGGDGKNWASD
+522 YDILNGGDGQNWASSGLD
-537 GFDQLLDKLGLIDS
+537 WVLDKLGLIDS

-562 ISEKPL
+562 INEKP
-568 TDMERKVTNFSPIF
+568 FSLGEKIATATGPF
-582 GHLVVYANRW
+582 GALVVQGLRW
-592 RESLTDGAKQLE
+592 RDSLTDGAKQLE

-612 IQLQTGYTSAIGKVN
+612 IQLQTGYTAAIGKVE
-627 AAGGTAAFDAAAQPL
+627 AAGGTAAFKASGL
-642 EKLRAEID
+642 KLDELRKSID
-650 NSVIKYREQAEQIG
+650 ETAIKYREQAEQIG
-664 KTKIELEKMRLEAQK
+664 KTSIELEKMRLEAQK

-716 KSIASVVENMTLTEQ
+716 KSIASVVENMTLTER

-783 ATAAQLAEAK
+783 ATAEQLAEAK

-869 GKARSLASMVA
+869 GKARSLASLVA

-887 GDNFAKLEAAN
+887 GDNFTKLEAAN

-924 AVAKPTGGK
+924 AVAKP
-933 AEDPSYTKAVREA
+933 
-946 IQVSA
+946 
-951 LRVQSAYDQARVGMI
+951 
-966 NAQVRGNQDL
+966 
-976 EKAYAASVQALK
+976 
-988 QQLDLHESAFAD
+988 
-1000 TYKTVQRVDE
+1000 
-1010 TAARVAA
+1010 
-1017 AQVRAADVF
+1017 
-1026 EAAAGKVADATAK
+1026 
-1039 AGGTNTAA
+1039 GGTNTAT

-1078 FGEQAFIKQFKAA
+1078 FAEQAFIKQLKEA

-1106 LT
+1106 LA

>member
-39 QMMQQQILME
+39 QMQQQQILME
-49 QGGDAL
+49 QGADAL

-111 NAKKQAIDKSI
+111 NAKKQAVDKSI

-150 QAQLKQVAALQAQI
+150 QAQLKQAAALQAQI
-164 AARQRLSQGLSI
+164 AARQRLSQGLGI
-176 GIGGNLGGAALAAV
+176 GIGGGLGGAALAAV

-210 RLKLVTSTA
+210 RLKLVTETT
-219 AELKEAQEGI
+219 AELKEAEDGI
-229 LAVAKRTG
+229 LAIAKRTG
-237 QDLGGTAEVY
+237 QELGGTAEVY
-247 QRLAANQKELGL
+247 QRLAANKKELAL
-259 NGKELLQITE
+259 SDKELLQITE

-290 QFEQAMASGV
+290 QFGQAMASGV

-324 GVGVG
+324 GVGAG

-412 ITLLVALSVGK
+412 VAVLVALSVGK

-491 SGALSGFISANAAL
+491 SGALNSFVAAHGKL
-505 LKVGA
+505 LAIGA

-522 YDILNGGDGKNWASD
+522 YDILNGGDGKNWASS
-537 GFDQLLDKLGLIDS
+537 GFDWVLDKLGLIDS

-562 ISEKPL
+562 INEKP
-568 TDMERKVTNFSPIF
+568 FSLGEKIATASGPF
-582 GHLVVYANRW
+582 GALVVQGLRW
-592 RESLTDGAKQLE
+592 RDSLTDGTKQLE

-612 IQLQTGYTSAIGKVN
+612 IQLQTGYTSAIGKVE
-627 AAGGTAAFDAAAQPL
+627 AAGGAAAFKAGGL
-642 EKLRAEID
+642 KLDELRKSID
-650 NSVIKYREQAEQIG
+650 ETAIKYREQAEQIG
-664 KTKIELEKMRLEAQK
+664 KTSIELEKMRLEAQK

-716 KSIASVVENMTLTEQ
+716 KSIASVVENMTLTER

-854 KAKIDAANAAWEAQY
+854 KAKIDAANTAWEAQY
-869 GKARSLASMVA
+869 GKARSLASLVA

-887 GDNFAKLEAAN
+887 GDNFTKLEAAN
-898 ETALQA
+898 ETALKA
-904 AKTQAQA
+904 AQ
-911 ADVFGA
+911 
-917 AAGKMAE
+917 E
-924 AVAKPTGGK
+924 
-933 AEDPSYTKAVREA
+933 
-946 IQVSA
+946 
-951 LRVQSAYDQARVGMI
+951 
-966 NAQVRGNQDL
+966 
-976 EKAYAASVQALK
+976 
-988 QQLDLHESAFAD
+988 
-1000 TYKTVQRVDE
+1000 
-1010 TAARVAA
+1010 
-1017 AQVRAADVF
+1017 QVRAADVF
-1026 EAAAGKVADATAK
+1026 EAAANKVADATAK
-1039 AGGTNTAA
+1039 PNSANTAA
-1047 QSLPQVQQPQDM
+1047 QTLPQVQQPQEM

-1064 DMRFPDGKTLTGVL
+1064 DMRFPDGKALTGVL
-1078 FGEQAFIKQFKAA
+1078 FGEQAFINQFKKA
-1091 TYKNIDGYFKDMHTA
+1091 TYDNIDGYFKDMHTA
-1106 LT
+1106 LA

>member
-49 QGGDAL
+49 QGADAL

-122 AAMQK
+122 AAMRK
-127 EAAVLGKTAA
+127 EAEMLGKTAA

-150 QAQLKQVAALQAQI
+150 QAQLKQAAALQAQI
-164 AARQRLSQGLSI
+164 AARQRLSQGV

-210 RLKLVTSTA
+210 RLKLVTETT
-219 AELKEAQEGI
+219 AELKEAEDGI
-229 LAVAKRTG
+229 LAIAKRTG
-237 QDLGGTAEVY
+237 QELGGTAEVY
-247 QRLAANQKELGL
+247 QRLAANKKELAL
-259 NGKELLQITE
+259 SDKELLQITE

-290 QFEQAMASGV
+290 QFGQAMASGV

-428 TANVL
+428 AANVM
-433 TYAAALAVAHRQGAA
+433 TYVAALVVANRQGAA
-448 TAVSQTATAAA
+448 TVVSQTATAAA

-464 AAAQLAAL
+464 ATAQLAAA
-472 NVGTFGGSLKALQL
+472 NIATFGGSLKALQL

-491 SGALSGFISANAAL
+491 SGALNSFVATHSTL
-505 LKVGA
+505 LAVGA

-522 YDILNGGDGKNWASD
+522 YDILNGGDGQNWASSGLD
-537 GFDQLLDKLGLIDS
+537 WVLDKLGLIDS

-562 ISEKPL
+562 INEKP
-568 TDMERKVTNFSPIF
+568 FSLGEKIATATGPF
-582 GHLVVYANRW
+582 GALVVQGLRW
-592 RESLTDGAKQLE
+592 RDSLTDGTKQLE

-612 IQLQTGYTSAIGKVN
+612 IQLQTGYTAAIGKVE
-627 AAGGTAAFDAAAQPL
+627 AAGGTAAFKASGL
-642 EKLRAEID
+642 KLDELRKSID
-650 NSVIKYREQAEQIG
+650 ETAIKYREQAEQIG
-664 KTKIELEKMRLEAQK
+664 KTSIELEKMRLEAQK

-716 KSIASVVENMTLTEQ
+716 KSIASVVENMTLTER

-848 QQWAAE
+848 QQCAAE
-854 KAKIDAANAAWEAQY
+854 KAKIDAANAEWEARY

-887 GDNFAKLEAAN
+887 GDHFTKLEAAN

-924 AVAKPTGGK
+924 AVAKP
-933 AEDPSYTKAVREA
+933 
-946 IQVSA
+946 
-951 LRVQSAYDQARVGMI
+951 
-966 NAQVRGNQDL
+966 
-976 EKAYAASVQALK
+976 
-988 QQLDLHESAFAD
+988 
-1000 TYKTVQRVDE
+1000 
-1010 TAARVAA
+1010 
-1017 AQVRAADVF
+1017 
-1026 EAAAGKVADATAK
+1026 
-1039 AGGTNTAA
+1039 GGTNTAT

>member
-49 QGGDAL
+49 QGADAL

-122 AAMQK
+122 AAMRK
-127 EAAVLGKTAA
+127 EAEMLGKTAA

-150 QAQLKQVAALQAQI
+150 QAQLKQAAALQAQI
-164 AARQRLSQGLSI
+164 AARQRLSQGLGV

-197 ILKAADEWTVFQN
+197 ILKASDEWTA
-210 RLKLVTSTA
+210 TA

-229 LAVAKRTG
+229 LAIAKRTG

-247 QRLAANQKELGL
+247 QRIAANQKELGL

-280 TAEGASAALT
+280 TAQGASAALM
-290 QFEQAMASGV
+290 QFGQAMASGV
-300 LRGEEFN
+300 LRGQEFN
-307 SMMEQAPGLAR
+307 SMMEQAPDLAR

-391 AKVLSGAIQFAAE
+391 AKVLSGEIQFAAE
-404 HVDVLAAG
+404 HVDVLEAG
-412 ITLLVALSVGK
+412 DVTLVALSVGK

-428 TANVL
+428 TANVM
-433 TYAAALAVAHRQGAA
+433 TYVAALVVANRQGAA
-448 TAVSQTATAAA
+448 TVVSQTATAAA

-464 AAAQLAAL
+464 ATAQLAAL

-491 SGALSGFISANAAL
+491 SGALNSFVATHSTL
-505 LKVGA
+505 LAVGA

-522 YDILNGGDGKNWASD
+522 YDILNGGDGQNWASSGLD
-537 GFDQLLDKLGLIDS
+537 WVLDKLGLIDS

-562 ISEKPL
+562 INEKP
-568 TDMERKVTNFSPIF
+568 FSLGEKIATATGPF
-582 GHLVVYANRW
+582 GALVVQGLRW
-592 RESLTDGAKQLE
+592 RDSLTDGAKQLE

-612 IQLQTGYTSAIGKVN
+612 IQLQTGYTAAIGKVE
-627 AAGGTAAFDAAAQPL
+627 AAGGTAAFKASGL
-642 EKLRAEID
+642 KLDELRKSID
-650 NSVIKYREQAEQIG
+650 DTAIKYREQAEQIG

-716 KSIASVVENMTLTEQ
+716 KSIASVVENMTLTER

-783 ATAAQLAEAK
+783 ATAEQLAEAK

-880 ESRQNGN
+880 ESRQSGN
-887 GDNFAKLEAAN
+887 GDNFTKLEAAN

-924 AVAKPTGGK
+924 AVAKPGGGK
-933 AEDPSYTKAVREA
+933 AEDPAYTKAVREA

-1039 AGGTNTAA
+1039 AGGTNTAT

-1091 TYKNIDGYFKDMHTA
+1091 TYKNIDGYIKDMHTA
-1106 LT
+1106 LA

>member
-1 MADLNFT
+1 MVDLNFT

-49 QGGDAL
+49 QGADAL

-97 AQLQAAWAREEAAQ
+97 AQLQAAWAREEVAQ

-150 QAQLKQVAALQAQI
+150 QAQLKQAAALQAQI
-164 AARQRLSQGLSI
+164 AARQRLSQGVGI

-210 RLKLVTSTA
+210 RLKLVTATA

-229 LAVAKRTG
+229 LAIAKRTG

-247 QRLAANQKELGL
+247 QRIAANQKELGL

-280 TAEGASAALT
+280 TAQGSAAALM
-290 QFEQAMASGV
+290 QFGQAMASGV
-300 LRGEEFN
+300 LRGQEFN

-428 TANVL
+428 AANVM
-433 TYAAALAVAHRQGAA
+433 TYVAALVVANRQGTA
-448 TAVSQTATAAA
+448 TVVSQTATAAA

-464 AAAQLAAL
+464 ATAQLAAA
-472 NVGTFGGSLKALQL
+472 NVATFGGSLKALQL

-491 SGALSGFISANAAL
+491 SGALNSFVATHSTL
-505 LKVGA
+505 LAVGA

-522 YDILNGGDGKNWASD
+522 YDILNGGDGQNWASSGLD
-537 GFDQLLDKLGLIDS
+537 WVLDKLGLIDS

-562 ISEKPL
+562 INEKP
-568 TDMERKVTNFSPIF
+568 FSLGEKIATATGPF
-582 GHLVVYANRW
+582 GALVVQGLRW
-592 RESLTDGAKQLE
+592 RDSLTDGTKQLE

-612 IQLQTGYTSAIGKVN
+612 IQLQTGYTAAIGKVE
-627 AAGGTAAFDAAAQPL
+627 AAGGTAAFKASGL
-642 EKLRAEID
+642 KLDELRKSID
-650 NSVIKYREQAEQIG
+650 ETAIKYREQAEQIG
-664 KTKIELEKMRLEAQK
+664 KTSIELEKMRLEAQK

-716 KSIASVVENMTLTEQ
+716 KSIASVVENMTLTER

-783 ATAAQLAEAK
+783 ATAEQLAEAK

-880 ESRQNGN
+880 ESRQSGN
-887 GDNFAKLEAAN
+887 GDHFTKLEAAN

-924 AVAKPTGGK
+924 AVAKP
-933 AEDPSYTKAVREA
+933 
-946 IQVSA
+946 
-951 LRVQSAYDQARVGMI
+951 
-966 NAQVRGNQDL
+966 
-976 EKAYAASVQALK
+976 
-988 QQLDLHESAFAD
+988 
-1000 TYKTVQRVDE
+1000 
-1010 TAARVAA
+1010 
-1017 AQVRAADVF
+1017 
-1026 EAAAGKVADATAK
+1026 
-1039 AGGTNTAA
+1039 GGTNTAT
-1047 QSLPQVQQPQDM
+1047 QSLPQVQQPQEM
-1059 GRVTL
+1059 GRITL
-1064 DMRFPDGKTLTGVL
+1064 DMRFPDGKALTGVL
-1078 FGEQAFIKQFKAA
+1078 FGEQAFIKQLKEA
-1091 TYKNIDGYFKDMHTA
+1091 TYKNIDGYIKDMHTA
-1106 LT
+1106 LA

>member
-39 QMMQQQILME
+39 QMQRQQILME
-49 QGGDAL
+49 QGSDAL

-67 SDKKRLLQMELATQA
+67 ADKRRLLQMELATQA

-111 NAKKQAIDKSI
+111 NAKRQAVERSI
-122 AAMQK
+122 AAMQR
-127 EAAVLGKTAA
+127 EAAVLGKGAA

-150 QAQLKQVAALQAQI
+150 QAQLKQASALQAQI
-164 AARQRLSQGLSI
+164 AARQRLSQGVGI

-210 RLKLVTSTA
+210 RLKLVTATTD
-219 AELKEAQEGI
+219 ELKEAQEGI

-247 QRLAANQKELGL
+247 QRIAANQKELGL

-280 TAEGASAALT
+280 TAQGASAALT
-290 QFEQAMASGV
+290 QFGQAMASGV

-307 SMMEQAPGLAR
+307 AMMEQAPGLAR

-329 QLRNMANNGELTAE
+329 QLRNMAQNGELTAE

-350 KAGVNVDAQFKKMDL
+350 KAGGNVDAQFKKMDL

-384 SNEASGA
+384 SSEAGGA

-412 ITLLVALSVGK
+412 VAALVALSVGK

-491 SGALSGFISANAAL
+491 SGALSGFAGL
-505 LKVGA
+505 LPA
-510 AAIAATTALTSL
+510 AAAAAYSVGTALKSL
-522 YDILNGGDGKNWASD
+522 KEILNGGDGKNWASD
-537 GFDQLLDKLGLIDS
+537 GFDRLLDKLGLIDS

-562 ISEKPL
+562 INEKP
-568 TDMERKVTNFSPIF
+568 FSLGEKIATATGPF
-582 GHLVVYANRW
+582 GALVVQGLRW

-612 IQLQTGYTSAIGKVN
+612 IQLQTGYTSAIGKVD
-627 AAGGTAAFDAAAQPL
+627 AAGGAAAFKAGGL
-642 EKLRAEID
+642 KLDELRKSID
-650 NSVIKYREQAEQIG
+650 ETAIKYREQAEQIG
-664 KTKIELEKMRLEAQK
+664 KTSIELEKMRLEAQK

-716 KSIASVVENMTLTEQ
+716 KSIASVVENMTLTER

-869 GKARSLASMVA
+869 GKARSLASLVA
-880 ESRQNGN
+880 ESRQSGN

-898 ETALQA
+898 ETALKA
-904 AKTQAQA
+904 AQ
-911 ADVFGA
+911 
-917 AAGKMAE
+917 E
-924 AVAKPTGGK
+924 
-933 AEDPSYTKAVREA
+933 
-946 IQVSA
+946 
-951 LRVQSAYDQARVGMI
+951 
-966 NAQVRGNQDL
+966 
-976 EKAYAASVQALK
+976 
-988 QQLDLHESAFAD
+988 
-1000 TYKTVQRVDE
+1000 
-1010 TAARVAA
+1010 
-1017 AQVRAADVF
+1017 QVRAADVF
-1026 EAAAGKVADATAK
+1026 EAAANKVADATAK
-1039 AGGTNTAA
+1039 PNSANTAA
-1047 QSLPQVQQPQDM
+1047 QSLPQVQQPQEM
-1059 GRVTL
+1059 GRITL
-1064 DMRFPDGKTLTGVL
+1064 DMRFPDGKALTGVL
-1078 FGEQAFIKQFKAA
+1078 FGEQTFIKQFKKA
-1091 TYKNIDGYFKDMHTA
+1091 TYDNIDGYFKDMHTA
-1106 LT
+1106 LA

>member
-49 QGGDAL
+49 QGADAL

-111 NAKKQAIDKSI
+111 NAKKQAVDKSI

-150 QAQLKQVAALQAQI
+150 QAQLKQAAALQAQI
-164 AARQRLSQGLSI
+164 AARQRLSQGV

-210 RLKLVTSTA
+210 RLKLVTETT
-219 AELKEAQEGI
+219 AELKEAEDGI
-229 LAVAKRTG
+229 LAIAKRTG
-237 QDLGGTAEVY
+237 QELGGTAEVY
-247 QRLAANQKELGL
+247 QRLAANKKELAL
-259 NGKELLQITE
+259 SDKELLQITE

-290 QFEQAMASGV
+290 QFGQAMASGV

-350 KAGVNVDAQFKKMDL
+350 KAGGNVDAQFKKMDL

-428 TANVL
+428 AANVM
-433 TYAAALAVAHRQGAA
+433 TYVAALVVANRQGAA
-448 TAVSQTATAAA
+448 TVVSQTATAAA

-464 AAAQLAAL
+464 ATAQLAAA
-472 NVGTFGGSLKALQL
+472 NVATFGGSLKALQL

-491 SGALSGFISANAAL
+491 SGALNSFVATHSTL
-505 LKVGA
+505 LAVGA

-522 YDILNGGDGKNWASD
+522 YDILNGGDGQNWASSGLD
-537 GFDQLLDKLGLIDS
+537 WVLDKLGLIDS

-562 ISEKPL
+562 INEKP
-568 TDMERKVTNFSPIF
+568 FSLGEKIATASGPF
-582 GHLVVYANRW
+582 GALVVQGLRW
-592 RESLTDGAKQLE
+592 RDSLTDGAKQLE
-604 RAAAVAKT
+604 RAAAAVKT
-612 IQLQTGYTSAIGKVN
+612 IQLQTGYTAAIGKVE
-627 AAGGTAAFDAAAQPL
+627 AAGGTAAFKASGL
-642 EKLRAEID
+642 KLDELRKSID
-650 NSVIKYREQAEQIG
+650 ETAIKYREQAEQIG
-664 KTKIELEKMRLEAQK
+664 KTSIELEKMRLEAQK

-716 KSIASVVENMTLTEQ
+716 KSIASVVENMTLTER

-783 ATAAQLAEAK
+783 ATAEQLAEAK
-793 ALLEATAA
+793 ALLEATEA

-869 GKARSLASMVA
+869 GKARSLASLVA

-887 GDNFAKLEAAN
+887 GDNFTKLEAAN

-924 AVAKPTGGK
+924 AVAKP
-933 AEDPSYTKAVREA
+933 
-946 IQVSA
+946 
-951 LRVQSAYDQARVGMI
+951 
-966 NAQVRGNQDL
+966 
-976 EKAYAASVQALK
+976 
-988 QQLDLHESAFAD
+988 
-1000 TYKTVQRVDE
+1000 
-1010 TAARVAA
+1010 
-1017 AQVRAADVF
+1017 
-1026 EAAAGKVADATAK
+1026 
-1039 AGGTNTAA
+1039 GGTNTAT

-1091 TYKNIDGYFKDMHTA
+1091 TYKNIDGYIKDMHTA
-1106 LT
+1106 LA

>member
-49 QGGDAL
+49 QGADAL

-111 NAKKQAIDKSI
+111 NAKKQAVDKSI

-150 QAQLKQVAALQAQI
+150 QAQLKQAAALQAQI
-164 AARQRLSQGLSI
+164 AARQRLSQGLGV

-210 RLKLVTSTA
+210 RLKLVTETT
-219 AELKEAQEGI
+219 AELKEAEDGI
-229 LAVAKRTG
+229 LAIAKRTG
-237 QDLGGTAEVY
+237 QELGGTAEVY
-247 QRLAANQKELGL
+247 QRLAANKKELAL
-259 NGKELLQITE
+259 NDKELLQITE

-290 QFEQAMASGV
+290 QFGQAMASGV

-433 TYAAALAVAHRQGAA
+433 TYAAALVVANRQGAA
-448 TAVSQTATAAA
+448 TVVSQTATAAA

-464 AAAQLAAL
+464 ATAQLAAA
-472 NVGTFGGSLKALQL
+472 NVATFGGSLKALQL

-491 SGALSGFISANAAL
+491 SGALNSFVATHSTL
-505 LKVGA
+505 LAVGA

-522 YDILNGGDGKNWASD
+522 YDILNGGDGQNWASSGLD
-537 GFDQLLDKLGLIDS
+537 WVLDKLGLIDS

-562 ISEKPL
+562 INEKP
-568 TDMERKVTNFSPIF
+568 FSLGEKIATASGPF
-582 GHLVVYANRW
+582 GALVVQGLRW
-592 RESLTDGAKQLE
+592 RDSLTDGTKQLE

-612 IQLQTGYTSAIGKVN
+612 IQLQTGYTAAIGKVE
-627 AAGGTAAFDAAAQPL
+627 AAGGTAAFKASGL
-642 EKLRAEID
+642 KLDELRKSID
-650 NSVIKYREQAEQIG
+650 ETAIKYREQAEQIG
-664 KTKIELEKMRLEAQK
+664 KTSIELEKMRLEAQK

-716 KSIASVVENMTLTEQ
+716 KSIASVVENMTLTER

-783 ATAAQLAEAK
+783 ATAAQLTEAK

-869 GKARSLASMVA
+869 GKARSLASLVA
-880 ESRQNGN
+880 ESRQSGS
-887 GDNFAKLEAAN
+887 GDNFTKLEAAN

-924 AVAKPTGGK
+924 AVAKP
-933 AEDPSYTKAVREA
+933 
-946 IQVSA
+946 
-951 LRVQSAYDQARVGMI
+951 
-966 NAQVRGNQDL
+966 
-976 EKAYAASVQALK
+976 
-988 QQLDLHESAFAD
+988 
-1000 TYKTVQRVDE
+1000 
-1010 TAARVAA
+1010 
-1017 AQVRAADVF
+1017 
-1026 EAAAGKVADATAK
+1026 
-1039 AGGTNTAA
+1039 GGTNTAT

-1059 GRVTL
+1059 GRITL

-1078 FGEQAFIKQFKAA
+1078 FGEQAFIKQLKEA

-1106 LT
+1106 LA

>member
-39 QMMQQQILME
+39 QMQRQQILME
-49 QGGDAL
+49 QGSDAL

-67 SDKKRLLQMELATQA
+67 ADKRRLLQMELAAQA
-82 AAKERAAQQERAAGV
+82 AAKTQAVER
-97 AQLQAAWAREEAAQ
+97 
-111 NAKKQAIDKSI
+111 SI
-122 AAMQK
+122 AALQR
-127 EAAVLGKTAA
+127 EAAALGKVAA

-150 QAQLKQVAALQAQI
+150 QAQLKQAAALQAQI
-164 AARQRLSQGLSI
+164 AARQRLSQGVGI

-210 RLKLVTSTA
+210 RLKLVTETT
-219 AELKEAQEGI
+219 AELKEAEDGI
-229 LAVAKRTG
+229 LAIAKRTG
-237 QDLGGTAEVY
+237 QEIGGTAEVY
-247 QRLAANQKELGL
+247 QRLAANKKELGL
-259 NGKELLQITE
+259 NDKELLQITE
-269 TINKSIVVGGS
+269 TVNKSIVVGGS
-280 TAEGASAALT
+280 AAEGASAALT
-290 QFEQAMASGV
+290 QFGQAMASGV

-307 SMMEQAPGLAR
+307 AMMEQAPGLAR

-329 QLRNMANNGELTAE
+329 QLRNMAQNGELTAE

-412 ITLLVALSVGK
+412 VAALVALSVGK

-448 TAVSQTATAAA
+448 TVVSQTATAAA

-491 SGALSGFISANAAL
+491 SGALSGFAGL
-505 LKVGA
+505 LPA
-510 AAIAATTALTSL
+510 AAAAAYSVGTALKSL
-522 YDILNGGDGKNWASD
+522 KEILNGGDGKNWASD

-612 IQLQTGYTSAIGKVN
+612 IQLQAGYTAAIGKVN
-627 AAGGTAAFDAAAQPL
+627 AAGGVAAFEASAMPL

-716 KSIASVVENMTLTEQ
+716 KSIASVVENMTLTER

-744 AALERARAVTESLQG
+744 ARWPRPG
-759 LRDNLARVGKTAQEI
+759 WRC
-774 KLMDLADKG
+774 KG
-783 ATAAQLAEAK
+783 CATI
-793 ALLEATAA
+793 
-801 KEKAYEAAQAKLSD
+801 
-815 AGGTML
+815 
-821 KAAETMKGVAE
+821 
-832 QWNGEPDLL
+832 W
-841 KGGSYIQ
+841 
-848 QQWAAE
+848 
-854 KAKIDAANAAWEAQY
+854 
-869 GKARSLASMVA
+869 R
-880 ESRQNGN
+880 
-887 GDNFAKLEAAN
+887 
-898 ETALQA
+898 
-904 AKTQAQA
+904 
-911 ADVFGA
+911 
-917 AAGKMAE
+917 
-924 AVAKPTGGK
+924 
-933 AEDPSYTKAVREA
+933 
-946 IQVSA
+946 VSA
-951 LRVQSAYDQARVGMI
+951 RRRRKS
-966 NAQVRGNQDL
+966 
-976 EKAYAASVQALK
+976 S
-988 QQLDLHESAFAD
+988 
-1000 TYKTVQRVDE
+1000 
-1010 TAARVAA
+1010 
-1017 AQVRAADVF
+1017 
-1026 EAAAGKVADATAK
+1026 
-1039 AGGTNTAA
+1039 
-1047 QSLPQVQQPQDM
+1047 
-1059 GRVTL
+1059 
-1064 DMRFPDGKTLTGVL
+1064 
-1078 FGEQAFIKQFKAA
+1078 
-1091 TYKNIDGYFKDMHTA
+1091 
-1106 LT
+1106 

>member
-39 QMMQQQILME
+39 QMQQQQILME
-49 QGGDAL
+49 QGADAL

-67 SDKKRLLQMELATQA
+67 SDKKRLLQMELAIQA

-150 QAQLKQVAALQAQI
+150 QAQLKQAAALQAQI
-164 AARQRLSQGLSI
+164 AARQRLSQGV
-176 GIGGNLGGAALAAV
+176 GIGGNLGSAALAAV

-210 RLKLVTSTA
+210 RLKLVTATA
-219 AELKEAQEGI
+219 AELKTAQEGI
-229 LAVAKRTG
+229 LAIAKRTG

-247 QRLAANQKELGL
+247 QRIAANQKELGL

-280 TAEGASAALT
+280 TAQGASAALT
-290 QFEQAMASGV
+290 QFGQAMASGV

-307 SMMEQAPGLAR
+307 AMMEQAPGLAR

-412 ITLLVALSVGK
+412 VAALVALSVGK

-433 TYAAALAVAHRQGAA
+433 TYAAALVVANRQGAA
-448 TAVSQTATAAA
+448 AVVSQTATAAA

-522 YDILNGGDGKNWASD
+522 YDILNGGDGKNWASS
-537 GFDQLLDKLGLIDS
+537 GFDWILDKLGLIDS

-562 ISEKPL
+562 INEKP
-568 TDMERKVTNFSPIF
+568 FSLGEKIATATGPF
-582 GHLVVYANRW
+582 GALVVQGLRW

-612 IQLQTGYTSAIGKVN
+612 IQLQTGYTAAIGKVE
-627 AAGGTAAFDAAAQPL
+627 AAGGAAAFKAGGL
-642 EKLRAEID
+642 KLDELRKSID
-650 NSVIKYREQAEQIG
+650 ETAIKYREQAEQIG
-664 KTKIELEKMRLEAQK
+664 KTSIELEKMRLEAQK

-716 KSIASVVENMTLTEQ
+716 KSIASVVENMTLTER

-783 ATAAQLAEAK
+783 ATAEQLAEAK

-869 GKARSLASMVA
+869 GKARSLASLVA
-880 ESRQNGN
+880 ESRQNGS
-887 GDNFAKLEAAN
+887 GDNFTKLEAAN
-898 ETALQA
+898 ETALKA
-904 AKTQAQA
+904 AQ
-911 ADVFGA
+911 
-917 AAGKMAE
+917 E
-924 AVAKPTGGK
+924 
-933 AEDPSYTKAVREA
+933 
-946 IQVSA
+946 
-951 LRVQSAYDQARVGMI
+951 
-966 NAQVRGNQDL
+966 
-976 EKAYAASVQALK
+976 
-988 QQLDLHESAFAD
+988 
-1000 TYKTVQRVDE
+1000 
-1010 TAARVAA
+1010 
-1017 AQVRAADVF
+1017 QVRAADVF
-1026 EAAAGKVADATAK
+1026 EAAANKVADATTKPNSA
-1039 AGGTNTAA
+1039 NTAA
-1047 QSLPQVQQPQDM
+1047 QSLPQVSQPQEM

-1064 DMRFPDGKTLTGVL
+1064 DMRFPDGKALTGVL
-1078 FGEQAFIKQFKAA
+1078 FGEKVFIKQLQDA
-1091 TYKNIDGYFKDMHTA
+1091 TYKSIDSYIKDMHTA
-1106 LT
+1106 LA

>member
-1 MADLNFT
+1 MADLNFS

-49 QGGDAL
+49 QGADAL

-150 QAQLKQVAALQAQI
+150 QAQLKQAAALQAQI
-164 AARQRLSQGLSI
+164 AAQQRLSQGV

-210 RLKLVTSTA
+210 RLKLVTETT
-219 AELKEAQEGI
+219 AELKEAEDGI
-229 LAVAKRTG
+229 LAIAKRTG
-237 QDLGGTAEVY
+237 QELGGTAEVY
-247 QRLAANQKELGL
+247 QRLAANKKELAL
-259 NGKELLQITE
+259 SDKELLQITE

-290 QFEQAMASGV
+290 QFGQAMASGV

-350 KAGVNVDAQFKKMDL
+350 KAGGNVDAQFKKMDL

-428 TANVL
+428 AANVM
-433 TYAAALAVAHRQGAA
+433 TYVAALVVANRQGAA
-448 TAVSQTATAAA
+448 TVVSQTATAAA

-464 AAAQLAAL
+464 ATAQLAAL

-491 SGALSGFISANAAL
+491 SGALNSFVATHSTL
-505 LKVGA
+505 LAVGA

-522 YDILNGGDGKNWASD
+522 YDILNGGDGQNWASSGLD
-537 GFDQLLDKLGLIDS
+537 WVLDKLGLIDS

-562 ISEKPL
+562 INEKP
-568 TDMERKVTNFSPIF
+568 FSLGEKIATASGPF
-582 GHLVVYANRW
+582 GALVVQGLRW
-592 RESLTDGAKQLE
+592 RDSLTDGAKQLE
-604 RAAAVAKT
+604 RAAAAAKT
-612 IQLQTGYTSAIGKVN
+612 IQLQTGYTAAIGKVE
-627 AAGGTAAFDAAAQPL
+627 AAGGTAAFKASGL
-642 EKLRAEID
+642 KLDELRKSID
-650 NSVIKYREQAEQIG
+650 ETAIKYREQAEQIG
-664 KTKIELEKMRLEAQK
+664 KTSIELEKMRLEAQK

-716 KSIASVVENMTLTEQ
+716 KSIASVVENMTLTER

-783 ATAAQLAEAK
+783 ATAEQLAEAK

-854 KAKIDAANAAWEAQY
+854 KAKIDAANAAWEARY

-880 ESRQNGN
+880 ESRQSGN
-887 GDNFAKLEAAN
+887 GDHFTKLEAAN

-924 AVAKPTGGK
+924 AVAKP
-933 AEDPSYTKAVREA
+933 
-946 IQVSA
+946 
-951 LRVQSAYDQARVGMI
+951 
-966 NAQVRGNQDL
+966 
-976 EKAYAASVQALK
+976 
-988 QQLDLHESAFAD
+988 
-1000 TYKTVQRVDE
+1000 
-1010 TAARVAA
+1010 
-1017 AQVRAADVF
+1017 
-1026 EAAAGKVADATAK
+1026 
-1039 AGGTNTAA
+1039 GGTNTAT

-1059 GRVTL
+1059 GRITL
-1064 DMRFPDGKTLTGVL
+1064 DMRFPDGKALTGVL
-1078 FGEQAFIKQFKAA
+1078 FGEQAFIKQLKEA
-1091 TYKNIDGYFKDMHTA
+1091 TYKNIDGYIKDMHTA
-1106 LT
+1106 LA

>member
-39 QMMQQQILME
+39 QMQRQQILME
-49 QGGDAL
+49 QGSDAL

-67 SDKKRLLQMELATQA
+67 ADKKRLLQMELAAQA

-97 AQLQAAWAREEAAQ
+97 AQLQAAFAREEAAQ
-111 NAKKQAIDKSI
+111 NAKKQAVERSI
-122 AAMQK
+122 AAMQR
-127 EAAVLGKTAA
+127 EAAALGKGAA

-150 QAQLKQVAALQAQI
+150 QAQLKQAAALQAQI
-164 AARQRLSQGLSI
+164 DARQRLSQGI
-176 GIGGNLGGAALAAV
+176 GIGGNLGSAALAAV

-197 ILKAADEWTVFQN
+197 ILKASDEWTVFQN
-210 RLKLVTSTA
+210 RLKLVTATA
-219 AELKEAQEGI
+219 DELKTAQEGI

-247 QRLAANQKELGL
+247 QRMAANQKELGL

-280 TAEGASAALT
+280 TAQGASAALT
-290 QFEQAMASGV
+290 QFGQAMASGV

-329 QLRNMANNGELTAE
+329 QLRDMAKNGELTAE

-350 KAGVNVDAQFKKMDL
+350 KSSSAVDAQFKKMDL

-384 SNEASGA
+384 SSEAGGA

-412 ITLLVALSVGK
+412 VAALVALSVGK

-433 TYAAALAVAHRQGAA
+433 TYAAALVVAHRQGAA
-448 TAVSQTATAAA
+448 TVVSQTATAAA

-486 AGSAA
+486 AGGAA
-491 SGALSGFISANAAL
+491 SGALNSFVAAHGTL
-505 LKVGA
+505 LAIGA

-522 YDILNGGDGKNWASD
+522 YDILNGGDGKNWAAS
-537 GFDQLLDKLGLIDS
+537 GFDWVLDKLGLIDS

-562 ISEKPL
+562 INEKP
-568 TDMERKVTNFSPIF
+568 FSLGEKIATATGPF
-582 GHLVVYANRW
+582 GALVVQGLRW

-612 IQLQTGYTSAIGKVN
+612 IRLQTGYTAAIGKVD
-627 AAGGTAAFDAAAQPL
+627 AAGGAAAFKAGGL
-642 EKLRAEID
+642 KLDELRKSID
-650 NSVIKYREQAEQIG
+650 ETAIKYREQAEQIG
-664 KTKIELEKMRLEAQK
+664 KTSIELEKMRLEAQK

-716 KSIASVVENMTLTEQ
+716 KSIASVVENMTLTER

-821 KAAETMKGVAE
+821 KAAETIKGVAE

-880 ESRQNGN
+880 ESRQSGN
-887 GDNFAKLEAAN
+887 GDNFTKLEAAN
-898 ETALQA
+898 ETALKA
-904 AKTQAQA
+904 AQ
-911 ADVFGA
+911 
-917 AAGKMAE
+917 E
-924 AVAKPTGGK
+924 
-933 AEDPSYTKAVREA
+933 
-946 IQVSA
+946 
-951 LRVQSAYDQARVGMI
+951 
-966 NAQVRGNQDL
+966 
-976 EKAYAASVQALK
+976 
-988 QQLDLHESAFAD
+988 
-1000 TYKTVQRVDE
+1000 
-1010 TAARVAA
+1010 
-1017 AQVRAADVF
+1017 QVRAADVF
-1026 EAAAGKVADATAK
+1026 EAAANKVADAAAK
-1039 AGGTNTAA
+1039 PTGASTAA
-1047 QSLPQVQQPQDM
+1047 QSLPQVQQPQEM
-1059 GRVTL
+1059 GRITL
-1064 DMRFPDGKTLTGVL
+1064 DMRFPDGKALTGVL
-1078 FGEQAFIKQFKAA
+1078 FGEKVFIKQLQDA
-1091 TYKNIDGYFKDMHTA
+1091 TYKSIDSYIKDLHTA
-1106 LT
+1106 LA

>member
-49 QGGDAL
+49 QGADAL

-67 SDKKRLLQMELATQA
+67 SDKKRLLQMELAIQA

-137 AQKLYELQVQGAT
+137 AQKLYELQVHGAT
-150 QAQLKQVAALQAQI
+150 QAQLKQAAALQAQI
-164 AARQRLSQGLSI
+164 AARQRLSQGLGI

-210 RLKLVTSTA
+210 RLKLVTETT
-219 AELKEAQEGI
+219 AELKEAEDGI
-229 LAVAKRTG
+229 LAIAKRTG
-237 QDLGGTAEVY
+237 QELGGTAEVY
-247 QRLAANQKELGL
+247 QRLAANKKELAL
-259 NGKELLQITE
+259 SDKELLQITE

-290 QFEQAMASGV
+290 QFGQAMASGV

-307 SMMEQAPGLAR
+307 AMMEQAPGLAR

-329 QLRNMANNGELTAE
+329 QLRNMAENGELTGE

-350 KAGVNVDAQFKKMDL
+350 KAGGNVDAQFKKMDL

-391 AKVLSGAIQFAAE
+391 AKVLSGTIQFAAE

-428 TANVL
+428 AANVM
-433 TYAAALAVAHRQGAA
+433 TYVAALVVANRQGAA
-448 TAVSQTATAAA
+448 TVVSQTATAAA

-464 AAAQLAAL
+464 ATAQLAAL

-486 AGSAA
+486 AGSAV
-491 SGALSGFISANAAL
+491 SGALSGFAGL
-505 LKVGA
+505 LPAVA
-510 AAIAATTALTSL
+510 AAAYSVGTALKSL
-522 YDILNGGDGKNWASD
+522 KEIMNGGDGKNWASD

-582 GHLVVYANRW
+582 GHLAVYANRW
-592 RESLTDGAKQLE
+592 RESLTDGAKQME

-612 IQLQTGYTSAIGKVN
+612 IQLQTGYTAAIGKVN
-627 AAGGTAAFDAAAQPL
+627 AAGGSAAFEAAAMPL
-642 EKLRAEID
+642 EKLRSEID
-650 NSVIKYREQAEQIG
+650 NAVLKYREQAEQIG

-716 KSIASVVENMTLTEQ
+716 KSIASVVENMTLTER

-783 ATAAQLAEAK
+783 ATAEQLAEAK

-821 KAAETMKGVAE
+821 KAAETIKGAAE

-869 GKARSLASMVA
+869 GKARSLASLVA
-880 ESRQNGN
+880 ESRRSGY
-887 GDNFAKLEAAN
+887 GDDFTKLEAAN

-924 AVAKPTGGK
+924 AVAKPGSGK
-933 AEDPSYTKAVREA
+933 TEDPAYTKAVREA

-1010 TAARVAA
+1010 TSARVAA

-1039 AGGTNTAA
+1039 AGSANTAT

-1064 DMRFPDGKTLTGVL
+1064 DMRFPDGKALTGVL

>member
-39 QMMQQQILME
+39 QMQQQQILME
-49 QGGDAL
+49 QGADAL

-127 EAAVLGKTAA
+127 EAGVLGKTAA

-150 QAQLKQVAALQAQI
+150 QAQLKQAAALQAQI
-164 AARQRLSQGLSI
+164 AARQRLSQGVGI
-176 GIGGNLGGAALAAV
+176 GIGGSLGGAALAAV

-210 RLKLVTSTA
+210 RLKLVTETI
-219 AELKEAQEGI
+219 AELKEAEDGI
-229 LAVAKRTG
+229 LAIAKRTG
-237 QDLGGTAEVY
+237 QELGGTAEVY
-247 QRLAANQKELGL
+247 QRLAANKKELVL
-259 NGKELLQITE
+259 SDKELLQITE

-290 QFEQAMASGV
+290 QFGQAMASGV

-307 SMMEQAPGLAR
+307 AMMEQAPGLAR

-329 QLRNMANNGELTAE
+329 HLRNMAQNGELTAE

-384 SNEASGA
+384 SSEAGGA

-412 ITLLVALSVGK
+412 IAALVALSVGK

-428 TANVL
+428 AANVM
-433 TYAAALAVAHRQGAA
+433 TYVAALVVANRQGAA
-448 TAVSQTATAAA
+448 TVVSQTATAAA

-464 AAAQLAAL
+464 ATAQLAAA
-472 NVGTFGGSLKALQL
+472 NIATFGGSLKALQL
-486 AGSAA
+486 AGGAA
-491 SGALSGFISANAAL
+491 SGALNSFVAAHGKL
-505 LKVGA
+505 LAIGA

-522 YDILNGGDGKNWASD
+522 YDIMNGGDGRNWASS
-537 GFDQLLDKLGLIDS
+537 GFDWVLDKLGLIDS

-562 ISEKPL
+562 INEKP
-568 TDMERKVTNFSPIF
+568 FSLGEKIATASGPF
-582 GHLVVYANRW
+582 GALVVQGLRW
-592 RESLTDGAKQLE
+592 RDSLTDGTKQLE

-612 IQLQTGYTSAIGKVN
+612 IQLQTGYTSAIGKVE
-627 AAGGTAAFDAAAQPL
+627 AAGGAAAFKAGGL
-642 EKLRAEID
+642 KLDELRKSID
-650 NSVIKYREQAEQIG
+650 ETAIKYREQAEQIG
-664 KTKIELEKMRLEAQK
+664 KTSIELEKMRLEAQK

-869 GKARSLASMVA
+869 GKARSLASLVA

-887 GDNFAKLEAAN
+887 GDNFTKLEAAN
-898 ETALQA
+898 ETALKA
-904 AKTQAQA
+904 AQ
-911 ADVFGA
+911 
-917 AAGKMAE
+917 E
-924 AVAKPTGGK
+924 
-933 AEDPSYTKAVREA
+933 
-946 IQVSA
+946 
-951 LRVQSAYDQARVGMI
+951 
-966 NAQVRGNQDL
+966 
-976 EKAYAASVQALK
+976 
-988 QQLDLHESAFAD
+988 
-1000 TYKTVQRVDE
+1000 
-1010 TAARVAA
+1010 
-1017 AQVRAADVF
+1017 QVRAADVF
-1026 EAAAGKVADATAK
+1026 EAAANKVADAAAK
-1039 AGGTNTAA
+1039 PNGANTAA
-1047 QSLPQVQQPQDM
+1047 QSLPQVQQPQEM
-1059 GRVTL
+1059 GRITL
-1064 DMRFPDGKTLTGVL
+1064 DMRFPDGKALTGML
-1078 FGEQAFIKQFKAA
+1078 FGEKVFIKQLQDA
-1091 TYKNIDGYFKDMHTA
+1091 TYKSIDSYIKDLHTA
-1106 LT
+1106 LA

>member
-49 QGGDAL
+49 QGADAL

-122 AAMQK
+122 AAMRK
-127 EAAVLGKTAA
+127 EAEMLGKTAA

-150 QAQLKQVAALQAQI
+150 QAQLKQAAALQAQI
-164 AARQRLSQGLSI
+164 AARQRLSQGLGV
-176 GIGGNLGGAALAAV
+176 GIGGNLGGVALAAV

-210 RLKLVTSTA
+210 RLKLVTETT
-219 AELKEAQEGI
+219 AELKEAEDGI
-229 LAVAKRTG
+229 LAIAKRTG
-237 QDLGGTAEVY
+237 QELGGTAEVY
-247 QRLAANQKELGL
+247 QRLAANKKELAL
-259 NGKELLQITE
+259 SDKELLQITE

-290 QFEQAMASGV
+290 QFGQAMASGV

-428 TANVL
+428 AANVM
-433 TYAAALAVAHRQGAA
+433 TYVAALVVANRQGAA
-448 TAVSQTATAAA
+448 TVVSQTATAAA

-464 AAAQLAAL
+464 ATAQLAAA
-472 NVGTFGGSLKALQL
+472 NIATFGGSLKALQL

-491 SGALSGFISANAAL
+491 SGALNSFVATHSTL
-505 LKVGA
+505 LAVGA

-522 YDILNGGDGKNWASD
+522 YDILNGGDGQNWASSGLD
-537 GFDQLLDKLGLIDS
+537 WVLDKLGLIDS

-562 ISEKPL
+562 INEKP
-568 TDMERKVTNFSPIF
+568 FSLGEKIATATGPF
-582 GHLVVYANRW
+582 GALVVQGLRW
-592 RESLTDGAKQLE
+592 RDSLTDGTKQLE

-612 IQLQTGYTSAIGKVN
+612 IQLQTGYTSAIGKVE
-627 AAGGTAAFDAAAQPL
+627 AAGGTAAFKASGL
-642 EKLRAEID
+642 KLDELRKSID
-650 NSVIKYREQAEQIG
+650 ETAIKYREQAEQIG
-664 KTKIELEKMRLEAQK
+664 KTSIELEKMRLEAQK

-716 KSIASVVENMTLTEQ
+716 KSIASVVENMTLTER

-783 ATAAQLAEAK
+783 ATAEQLAEAK

-854 KAKIDAANAAWEAQY
+854 KARIDAANAAWEAQY
-869 GKARSLASMVA
+869 GKARSLASLVA

-887 GDNFAKLEAAN
+887 GDNFTKLEAAN

-924 AVAKPTGGK
+924 AVAKP
-933 AEDPSYTKAVREA
+933 
-946 IQVSA
+946 
-951 LRVQSAYDQARVGMI
+951 
-966 NAQVRGNQDL
+966 
-976 EKAYAASVQALK
+976 
-988 QQLDLHESAFAD
+988 
-1000 TYKTVQRVDE
+1000 
-1010 TAARVAA
+1010 
-1017 AQVRAADVF
+1017 
-1026 EAAAGKVADATAK
+1026 
-1039 AGGTNTAA
+1039 GGTNTAT
-1047 QSLPQVQQPQDM
+1047 QSLPQVSQPQDM

-1064 DMRFPDGKTLTGVL
+1064 DMRFPDGKALTGVL

>member
-39 QMMQQQILME
+39 QMQRQQILME
-49 QGGDAL
+49 QGSDAL

-67 SDKKRLLQMELATQA
+67 ADKRRLLQMELAAQA
-82 AAKERAAQQERAAGV
+82 AAKTQAVER
-97 AQLQAAWAREEAAQ
+97 
-111 NAKKQAIDKSI
+111 SI
-122 AAMQK
+122 AALQR
-127 EAAVLGKTAA
+127 EAAALGKGAA

-150 QAQLKQVAALQAQI
+150 QAQLKQAAALQAQI
-164 AARQRLSQGLSI
+164 AARQRLSQGVGI

-210 RLKLVTSTA
+210 RLKLVTATA
-219 AELKEAQEGI
+219 DELKEAQEGI
-229 LAVAKRTG
+229 LAIAKRTG

-247 QRLAANQKELGL
+247 QRIAANQKELGL

-280 TAEGASAALT
+280 TAQGASAALM
-290 QFEQAMASGV
+290 QFGQAMASGV
-300 LRGEEFN
+300 LRGQEFN
-307 SMMEQAPGLAR
+307 SMMEQAPGLSR

-350 KAGVNVDAQFKKMDL
+350 KSSSAVDAQFKKMDL

-459 IGRTG
+459 IGRAG

-491 SGALSGFISANAAL
+491 SGALSGFAGL
-505 LKVGA
+505 LPA
-510 AAIAATTALTSL
+510 AAAAVYSVGTALKSL
-522 YDILNGGDGKNWASD
+522 KEILNGGDGKNWASD

-562 ISEKPL
+562 INEKP
-568 TDMERKVTNFSPIF
+568 FSLGEKIATATGPF
-582 GHLVVYANRW
+582 GALVVQGLRW
-592 RESLTDGAKQLE
+592 RESLTDGTKQLE

-612 IQLQTGYTSAIGKVN
+612 IQLQTGYTSAIGKVE
-627 AAGGTAAFDAAAQPL
+627 AAGGTAAFKAGGL
-642 EKLRAEID
+642 KLDELRKSID
-650 NSVIKYREQAEQIG
+650 ETAIKYREQAEQIG
-664 KTKIELEKMRLEAQK
+664 KTSIELEKMRLEAQK

-716 KSIASVVENMTLTEQ
+716 KSIASVVENMTLTER

-869 GKARSLASMVA
+869 GKARSLASLVA

-887 GDNFAKLEAAN
+887 GDNFTKLEAAN
-898 ETALQA
+898 ETALKA
-904 AKTQAQA
+904 AQ
-911 ADVFGA
+911 
-917 AAGKMAE
+917 E
-924 AVAKPTGGK
+924 
-933 AEDPSYTKAVREA
+933 
-946 IQVSA
+946 
-951 LRVQSAYDQARVGMI
+951 
-966 NAQVRGNQDL
+966 
-976 EKAYAASVQALK
+976 
-988 QQLDLHESAFAD
+988 
-1000 TYKTVQRVDE
+1000 
-1010 TAARVAA
+1010 
-1017 AQVRAADVF
+1017 QVRAADVF
-1026 EAAAGKVADATAK
+1026 EAAANKVADAAAK
-1039 AGGTNTAA
+1039 PNSANTAA
-1047 QSLPQVQQPQDM
+1047 QSLPQVQQPQEM

-1064 DMRFPDGKTLTGVL
+1064 DMRFPDGKALTGVL
-1078 FGEQAFIKQFKAA
+1078 FGEQAFIKQLKEA
-1091 TYKNIDGYFKDMHTA
+1091 TYKNIDGYIKDMHTA
-1106 LT
+1106 LA

>member
-49 QGGDAL
+49 QGADAL

-67 SDKKRLLQMELATQA
+67 ADKRRLLQMELAAQA
-82 AAKERAAQQERAAGV
+82 AAKERAAQQDRAAGV

-127 EAAVLGKTAA
+127 EAAVLGKGAA

-150 QAQLKQVAALQAQI
+150 QAQLKQATALQAQI
-164 AARQRLSQGLSI
+164 AARQRLSQGLGI
-176 GIGGNLGGAALAAV
+176 GIGGGLGGAALAAV

-210 RLKLVTSTA
+210 RLKLVTETT
-219 AELKEAQEGI
+219 AELKEAEDGI
-229 LAVAKRTG
+229 LAIAKRTG
-237 QDLGGTAEVY
+237 QELGGTAEVY
-247 QRLAANQKELGL
+247 QRLAANKKELAL
-259 NGKELLQITE
+259 SDKELLQITE

-290 QFEQAMASGV
+290 QFGQAMASGV

-384 SNEASGA
+384 SSEAGGA

-412 ITLLVALSVGK
+412 IAALVALSVGK

-428 TANVL
+428 AANVM
-433 TYAAALAVAHRQGAA
+433 TYVAALVVANRQGAA
-448 TAVSQTATAAA
+448 TVVSQTATAAA

-464 AAAQLAAL
+464 ATAQLAAA
-472 NVGTFGGSLKALQL
+472 NVATFGGSLKALQL
-486 AGSAA
+486 AGGAA
-491 SGALSGFISANAAL
+491 SGALNSFVAAHGKL
-505 LKVGA
+505 LAIGA

-522 YDILNGGDGKNWASD
+522 YDIMNGGDGRNWASS
-537 GFDQLLDKLGLIDS
+537 GFDWVLDKLGLIDS

-562 ISEKPL
+562 INEKP
-568 TDMERKVTNFSPIF
+568 FSLGEKIATASGPF
-582 GHLVVYANRW
+582 GALVVQGLRW
-592 RESLTDGAKQLE
+592 RDSLTDGTKQLE

-612 IQLQTGYTSAIGKVN
+612 IQLQTGYTSAIGKVE
-627 AAGGTAAFDAAAQPL
+627 AAGGAAAFKAGGL
-642 EKLRAEID
+642 KLDELRKSID
-650 NSVIKYREQAEQIG
+650 ETAIKYREQAEQIG
-664 KTKIELEKMRLEAQK
+664 KTSIELEKMRLEAQK

-854 KAKIDAANAAWEAQY
+854 KAKIDAANVAWEAQY
-869 GKARSLASMVA
+869 GKARSLASLVA

-887 GDNFAKLEAAN
+887 GDNFTKLEAAN
-898 ETALQA
+898 ETALKA
-904 AKTQAQA
+904 AQ
-911 ADVFGA
+911 
-917 AAGKMAE
+917 E
-924 AVAKPTGGK
+924 
-933 AEDPSYTKAVREA
+933 
-946 IQVSA
+946 
-951 LRVQSAYDQARVGMI
+951 
-966 NAQVRGNQDL
+966 
-976 EKAYAASVQALK
+976 
-988 QQLDLHESAFAD
+988 
-1000 TYKTVQRVDE
+1000 
-1010 TAARVAA
+1010 
-1017 AQVRAADVF
+1017 QVRAADVF
-1026 EAAAGKVADATAK
+1026 EAAANKVADAAAK
-1039 AGGTNTAA
+1039 PNGANTAA
-1047 QSLPQVQQPQDM
+1047 QSLPQVQQPQEM
-1059 GRVTL
+1059 GRITL
-1064 DMRFPDGKTLTGVL
+1064 DMRFPDGKALTGML
-1078 FGEQAFIKQFKAA
+1078 FGEKVFIKQLQDA
-1091 TYKNIDGYFKDMHTA
+1091 TYKSIDSYIKDLHTA
-1106 LT
+1106 LA

>member
-8 IGLSADGLIQGAA
+8 VGLSADGLIQGAA

-49 QGGDAL
+49 QGADAL

-82 AAKERAAQQERAAGV
+82 AAKERTAQQERAAGV

-111 NAKKQAIDKSI
+111 NAKKQAVDKSI

-127 EAAVLGKTAA
+127 EAGVLGKTAA

-150 QAQLKQVAALQAQI
+150 QAQLKQAAALQVQI
-164 AARQRLSQGLSI
+164 AARQRLSQGLGV

-210 RLKLVTSTA
+210 RLKLVTETT
-219 AELKEAQEGI
+219 AELKEAEDGI
-229 LAVAKRTG
+229 LAIAKRTG
-237 QDLGGTAEVY
+237 QELGGTAEVY
-247 QRLAANQKELGL
+247 QRLAANKKELVL
-259 NGKELLQITE
+259 SDKELLQITE

-290 QFEQAMASGV
+290 QFGQAMASGV

-428 TANVL
+428 AANVM
-433 TYAAALAVAHRQGAA
+433 TYVAALVVANRQGAA
-448 TAVSQTATAAA
+448 TVVSQTATAAA

-464 AAAQLAAL
+464 ATAQLAAA
-472 NVGTFGGSLKALQL
+472 NVATFGGSLKALQL

-491 SGALSGFISANAAL
+491 SGALNSFVATHSTL
-505 LKVGA
+505 LAVGA

-522 YDILNGGDGKNWASD
+522 YDILNGGDGQNWASSGLD
-537 GFDQLLDKLGLIDS
+537 WVLDKLGLIDS

-562 ISEKPL
+562 INEKP
-568 TDMERKVTNFSPIF
+568 FSLGEKIATATGPF
-582 GHLVVYANRW
+582 GALVVQGLRW
-592 RESLTDGAKQLE
+592 RDSLTDGAKQLE

-612 IQLQTGYTSAIGKVN
+612 IQLQTGYTAAIGKVE
-627 AAGGTAAFDAAAQPL
+627 AAGGTAAFKASGL
-642 EKLRAEID
+642 KLDELRKSID
-650 NSVIKYREQAEQIG
+650 ETAIKYREQAEQIG
-664 KTKIELEKMRLEAQK
+664 KTSIELEKMRLEAQK

-716 KSIASVVENMTLTEQ
+716 KSIASVVENMTLTER

-783 ATAAQLAEAK
+783 ATAEQLAEAK

-869 GKARSLASMVA
+869 GKARSLASLVA

-887 GDNFAKLEAAN
+887 GDNFTKLEAAN

-924 AVAKPTGGK
+924 AVAKP
-933 AEDPSYTKAVREA
+933 
-946 IQVSA
+946 
-951 LRVQSAYDQARVGMI
+951 
-966 NAQVRGNQDL
+966 
-976 EKAYAASVQALK
+976 
-988 QQLDLHESAFAD
+988 
-1000 TYKTVQRVDE
+1000 
-1010 TAARVAA
+1010 
-1017 AQVRAADVF
+1017 
-1026 EAAAGKVADATAK
+1026 
-1039 AGGTNTAA
+1039 GGTNTAT

-1064 DMRFPDGKTLTGVL
+1064 DMRFPDGKALTGVL
-1078 FGEQAFIKQFKAA
+1078 FGEQAFIKQLKEA

-1106 LT
+1106 LA

>member
-49 QGGDAL
+49 QGADAL

-67 SDKKRLLQMELATQA
+67 ADKRRLLQMELAAQA
-82 AAKERAAQQERAAGV
+82 AAKERAAQQDRAAGV

-127 EAAVLGKTAA
+127 EAAVLGKGAA

-150 QAQLKQVAALQAQI
+150 QAQLKQATALQAQI
-164 AARQRLSQGLSI
+164 AARQRLSQGLGI
-176 GIGGNLGGAALAAV
+176 GIGGGLGGAALAAV

-210 RLKLVTSTA
+210 RLKLVTETT
-219 AELKEAQEGI
+219 AELKEAEDGI
-229 LAVAKRTG
+229 LAIAKRTG
-237 QDLGGTAEVY
+237 QELGGTAEVY
-247 QRLAANQKELGL
+247 QRLAANKKELAL
-259 NGKELLQITE
+259 SDKELLQITE

-290 QFEQAMASGV
+290 QFGQAMASGV

-423 WAVMT
+423 WAIMT

-448 TAVSQTATAAA
+448 TVVSQTATAAA

-464 AAAQLAAL
+464 AAAQLAAA

-486 AGSAA
+486 AGGAA
-491 SGALSGFISANAAL
+491 SGALNSFVAAHGKL
-505 LKVGA
+505 LAIGA

-522 YDILNGGDGKNWASD
+522 YDIMNGGDGRNWASS
-537 GFDQLLDKLGLIDS
+537 GFDWVLDKLGLIDS

-562 ISEKPL
+562 INEKP
-568 TDMERKVTNFSPIF
+568 FSLGEKIATASGPF
-582 GHLVVYANRW
+582 GALVVQGLRW
-592 RESLTDGAKQLE
+592 RDSLTDGTKQLE

-612 IQLQTGYTSAIGKVN
+612 IQLQTGYTSAIGKVE
-627 AAGGTAAFDAAAQPL
+627 AAGGAAAFKAGGL
-642 EKLRAEID
+642 KLDELRKSID
-650 NSVIKYREQAEQIG
+650 ETAIKYREQAEQIG
-664 KTKIELEKMRLEAQK
+664 KTSIELEKMRLEAQK

-869 GKARSLASMVA
+869 GKARSLASLVA

-887 GDNFAKLEAAN
+887 GDNFTKLEAAN
-898 ETALQA
+898 ETALKA
-904 AKTQAQA
+904 AQ
-911 ADVFGA
+911 
-917 AAGKMAE
+917 E
-924 AVAKPTGGK
+924 
-933 AEDPSYTKAVREA
+933 
-946 IQVSA
+946 
-951 LRVQSAYDQARVGMI
+951 
-966 NAQVRGNQDL
+966 
-976 EKAYAASVQALK
+976 
-988 QQLDLHESAFAD
+988 
-1000 TYKTVQRVDE
+1000 
-1010 TAARVAA
+1010 
-1017 AQVRAADVF
+1017 QVRAADVF
-1026 EAAAGKVADATAK
+1026 EAAANKVADAAAK
-1039 AGGTNTAA
+1039 PNGANTAA
-1047 QSLPQVQQPQDM
+1047 QSLPQVQQPQEM
-1059 GRVTL
+1059 GRITL
-1064 DMRFPDGKTLTGVL
+1064 DMRFPDGKALTGML
-1078 FGEQAFIKQFKAA
+1078 FGEKVFIKQLQDA
-1091 TYKNIDGYFKDMHTA
+1091 TYKSIDSYIKDLHTA
-1106 LT
+1106 LA

>member
-49 QGGDAL
+49 QGADAL

-82 AAKERAAQQERAAGV
+82 AVKERAAQQERAAGV

-150 QAQLKQVAALQAQI
+150 QAQLKQAAALQAQI
-164 AARQRLSQGLSI
+164 AARQRLSQGLNI
-176 GIGGNLGGAALAAV
+176 GISGNLGSAALAAV

-210 RLKLVTSTA
+210 RLKLVTETT
-219 AELKEAQEGI
+219 AELKEAEDGI
-229 LAVAKRTG
+229 LAIAKRTG
-237 QDLGGTAEVY
+237 QELGGTAEVY
-247 QRLAANQKELGL
+247 QRLAANKKELAL
-259 NGKELLQITE
+259 SDKELLQITE

-290 QFEQAMASGV
+290 QFGQAMASGV

-350 KAGVNVDAQFKKMDL
+350 KAGGNVDAQFKKMDL

-379 EFIGK
+379 EFVGK

-428 TANVL
+428 AANVM
-433 TYAAALAVAHRQGAA
+433 TYVAALVVANRQGAA
-448 TAVSQTATAAA
+448 TVVSQTATAAA

-464 AAAQLAAL
+464 ATAQLAAA
-472 NVGTFGGSLKALQL
+472 NVATFGGSLKALQL
-486 AGSAA
+486 AGSAV
-491 SGALSGFISANAAL
+491 SGALSGFAGL
-505 LKVGA
+505 LPAVA
-510 AAIAATTALTSL
+510 AAAYSVGTALKSL
-522 YDILNGGDGKNWASD
+522 KEIMNGGDGKNWASD
-537 GFDQLLDKLGLIDS
+537 SFDQLLDKLGLIDS

-568 TDMERKVTNFSPIF
+568 TDMERKVTDFSPIF
-582 GHLVVYANRW
+582 GHLAVYANRW

-612 IQLQTGYTSAIGKVN
+612 IQLQTGYTAAIGKVN
-627 AAGGTAAFDAAAQPL
+627 AAGGMAAFEASAMPL

-650 NSVIKYREQAEQIG
+650 NAVLKYREQAEQIG

-716 KSIASVVENMTLTEQ
+716 KSIASVVENMTLTER

-854 KAKIDAANAAWEAQY
+854 KAKIDAANAEWEARY

-880 ESRQNGN
+880 ESRQSGN
-887 GDNFAKLEAAN
+887 GDHFTKLEAAN

-924 AVAKPTGGK
+924 AVAKPGSGK
-933 AEDPSYTKAVREA
+933 TEDPAYTKAVREA

-1010 TAARVAA
+1010 TSARVAA

-1039 AGGTNTAA
+1039 AGSANTAT

-1091 TYKNIDGYFKDMHTA
+1091 TYKNIDGYIKDMHTA
-1106 LT
+1106 LA

>member
-49 QGGDAL
+49 QGADAL

-67 SDKKRLLQMELATQA
+67 ADKKRLLQMELATQA
-82 AAKERAAQQERAAGV
+82 AAKERAAQQDRAAGV

-150 QAQLKQVAALQAQI
+150 QAQLKQAAALQAQI
-164 AARQRLSQGLSI
+164 AAQQRLSQGV

-210 RLKLVTSTA
+210 RLKLVTETT
-219 AELKEAQEGI
+219 AELKEAEDGI
-229 LAVAKRTG
+229 LAIAKRTG
-237 QDLGGTAEVY
+237 QELGGTAEVY
-247 QRLAANQKELGL
+247 QRLAANKKELAL
-259 NGKELLQITE
+259 SDKELLQITE

-290 QFEQAMASGV
+290 QFGQAMASGV

-350 KAGVNVDAQFKKMDL
+350 KAGGNVDAQFKKMDL

-428 TANVL
+428 AANVM
-433 TYAAALAVAHRQGAA
+433 TYVAALVVANRQGAA
-448 TAVSQTATAAA
+448 TVVSQTATAAA

-464 AAAQLAAL
+464 ATAQLAAL

-491 SGALSGFISANAAL
+491 SGALNSFVATHSTL
-505 LKVGA
+505 LAVGA

-522 YDILNGGDGKNWASD
+522 YDILNGGDGQNWASSGLD
-537 GFDQLLDKLGLIDS
+537 WVLDKLGLIDS

-562 ISEKPL
+562 INEKP
-568 TDMERKVTNFSPIF
+568 FSLGEKIATASGPF
-582 GHLVVYANRW
+582 GALVVQGLRW
-592 RESLTDGAKQLE
+592 RDSLTDGAKQLE
-604 RAAAVAKT
+604 RAAAAAKT
-612 IQLQTGYTSAIGKVN
+612 IQLQTGYTAAIGKVE
-627 AAGGTAAFDAAAQPL
+627 AAGGTAAFKASGL
-642 EKLRAEID
+642 KLDELRKSID
-650 NSVIKYREQAEQIG
+650 ETAIKYREQAEQIG
-664 KTKIELEKMRLEAQK
+664 KTSIELEKMRLEAQK

-716 KSIASVVENMTLTEQ
+716 KSIASVVENMTLTER

-783 ATAAQLAEAK
+783 ATAEQLAEAK

-854 KAKIDAANAAWEAQY
+854 KAKIDAANAAWEARY

-880 ESRQNGN
+880 ESRQSGN
-887 GDNFAKLEAAN
+887 GDHFTKLEAAN

-924 AVAKPTGGK
+924 AVAKP
-933 AEDPSYTKAVREA
+933 
-946 IQVSA
+946 
-951 LRVQSAYDQARVGMI
+951 
-966 NAQVRGNQDL
+966 
-976 EKAYAASVQALK
+976 
-988 QQLDLHESAFAD
+988 
-1000 TYKTVQRVDE
+1000 
-1010 TAARVAA
+1010 
-1017 AQVRAADVF
+1017 
-1026 EAAAGKVADATAK
+1026 
-1039 AGGTNTAA
+1039 GGTNTAT

-1059 GRVTL
+1059 GRITL
-1064 DMRFPDGKTLTGVL
+1064 DMRFPDGKALTGVL
-1078 FGEQAFIKQFKAA
+1078 FGEQAFIKQLKEA
-1091 TYKNIDGYFKDMHTA
+1091 TYKNIDGYIKDMHTA
-1106 LT
+1106 LA

>member
-39 QMMQQQILME
+39 QMQRQQILME
-49 QGGDAL
+49 QGSDAL

-67 SDKKRLLQMELATQA
+67 ADKRRLLQMELAAQA
-82 AAKERAAQQERAAGV
+82 AAKERAAQQDRAAGV
-97 AQLQAAWAREEAAQ
+97 AQLQAAFAREEAAQ
-111 NAKKQAIDKSI
+111 NAKRQAVERNI

-150 QAQLKQVAALQAQI
+150 QAQLKQAAALQAQI
-164 AARQRLSQGLSI
+164 DARQRLSQGVGI
-176 GIGGNLGGAALAAV
+176 GIGGSLGGAALAAV

-210 RLKLVTSTA
+210 RLKLVTATA
-219 AELKEAQEGI
+219 DELKEAQEGI

-237 QDLGGTAEVY
+237 QDLDGTAEVY
-247 QRLAANQKELGL
+247 QRIAANQKELGL

-280 TAEGASAALT
+280 TAQGSAAALM
-290 QFEQAMASGV
+290 QFGQAMASGV
-300 LRGEEFN
+300 LRGQEFN

-329 QLRNMANNGELTAE
+329 QLRNMAQNGELTAE

-350 KAGVNVDAQFKKMDL
+350 KSSSAVDAQFKKMDL

-384 SNEASGA
+384 SNQASGA

-412 ITLLVALSVGK
+412 VAVLVALSVGK

-486 AGSAA
+486 AGSAV
-491 SGALSGFISANAAL
+491 SGALSGFAGL
-505 LKVGA
+505 LPAVA
-510 AAIAATTALTSL
+510 AAAYSVGTALKSL
-522 YDILNGGDGKNWASD
+522 KEIMNGGDGKNWASD

-568 TDMERKVTNFSPIF
+568 TDMERRVTAFSPIF
-582 GHLVVYANRW
+582 GHLAVYANRW

-612 IQLQTGYTSAIGKVN
+612 VRLQTGYTAAIGKVN
-627 AAGGTAAFDAAAQPL
+627 AAGGMAAFEAAAMPL

-650 NSVIKYREQAEQIG
+650 NAVIKYREQAEQIG

-716 KSIASVVENMTLTEQ
+716 KSIASVVENMTLTER

-869 GKARSLASMVA
+869 GKARSLASLVA
-880 ESRQNGN
+880 ESRQSGN

-898 ETALQA
+898 ETALKA
-904 AKTQAQA
+904 AQ
-911 ADVFGA
+911 
-917 AAGKMAE
+917 E
-924 AVAKPTGGK
+924 
-933 AEDPSYTKAVREA
+933 
-946 IQVSA
+946 
-951 LRVQSAYDQARVGMI
+951 
-966 NAQVRGNQDL
+966 
-976 EKAYAASVQALK
+976 
-988 QQLDLHESAFAD
+988 
-1000 TYKTVQRVDE
+1000 
-1010 TAARVAA
+1010 
-1017 AQVRAADVF
+1017 QVRAADVF
-1026 EAAAGKVADATAK
+1026 EAAANKVADATAK
-1039 AGGTNTAA
+1039 PNSANTAA
-1047 QSLPQVQQPQDM
+1047 QSLPQVQQPQEM
-1059 GRVTL
+1059 GRITL
-1064 DMRFPDGKTLTGVL
+1064 DMRFPDGKALTGVL
-1078 FGEQAFIKQFKAA
+1078 FGEQAFIKQFKKA
-1091 TYKNIDGYFKDMHTA
+1091 TYDNIDGYFKDMHTA
-1106 LT
+1106 LA

>member
-49 QGGDAL
+49 QGADAL

-111 NAKKQAIDKSI
+111 NAKKQAVERSI

-127 EAAVLGKTAA
+127 EAVVLGKTAA

-150 QAQLKQVAALQAQI
+150 QAQLKQAAALQAQI
-164 AARQRLSQGLSI
+164 AARQRLSQGLGI

-210 RLKLVTSTA
+210 RLKLVTATA

-229 LAVAKRTG
+229 LAIAKRTG

-247 QRLAANQKELGL
+247 QRIAANQKELGL

-280 TAEGASAALT
+280 SAQGSAAALM
-290 QFEQAMASGV
+290 QFGQAMASGL
-300 LRGEEFN
+300 LRGQEFN
-307 SMMEQAPGLAR
+307 AMMEQAPGLAR

-329 QLRNMANNGELTAE
+329 QLRNMAENGELTAE

-350 KAGVNVDAQFKKMDL
+350 KAGGNVDAQFKKMDL

-372 NFKTSLT
+372 IFKTSLT
-379 EFIGK
+379 EFIGE

-428 TANVL
+428 AANVM
-433 TYAAALAVAHRQGAA
+433 TYVAALVVANRQGAA
-448 TAVSQTATAAA
+448 TVVSQTATAAS

-464 AAAQLAAL
+464 AVAQLAAL
-472 NVGTFGGSLKALQL
+472 NVATFGGSLKALQL

-491 SGALSGFISANAAL
+491 SGALNSFVATHSTL
-505 LKVGA
+505 LAVGA
-510 AAIAATTALTSL
+510 AAIAAATALTSL
-522 YDILNGGDGKNWASD
+522 YDIMNGGDGKNWASSGLD
-537 GFDQLLDKLGLIDS
+537 WVLDKLGLIDS

-562 ISEKPL
+562 INEKP
-568 TDMERKVTNFSPIF
+568 FSLGEKIATASGPF
-582 GHLVVYANRW
+582 GALVVQGLRW
-592 RESLTDGAKQLE
+592 RDSLTDGTKQLE

-612 IQLQTGYTSAIGKVN
+612 IQLQTGYTAAIGKVE
-627 AAGGTAAFDAAAQPL
+627 AAGGTAAFKASGL
-642 EKLRAEID
+642 KLDELRKSID
-650 NSVIKYREQAEQIG
+650 DTAIKYREQAEQIG
-664 KTKIELEKMRLEAQK
+664 KTSIELEKMRLEAQK

-716 KSIASVVENMTLTEQ
+716 KSIASVVENMTLTER

-783 ATAAQLAEAK
+783 ATAEQLAEAK

-815 AGGTML
+815 AGGAML

-869 GKARSLASMVA
+869 GKARSLASLVA
-880 ESRQNGN
+880 ESRRSGY
-887 GDNFAKLEAAN
+887 GDDFTKLEAAN
-898 ETALQA
+898 ETALKA
-904 AKTQAQA
+904 AQ
-911 ADVFGA
+911 
-917 AAGKMAE
+917 E
-924 AVAKPTGGK
+924 
-933 AEDPSYTKAVREA
+933 
-946 IQVSA
+946 
-951 LRVQSAYDQARVGMI
+951 
-966 NAQVRGNQDL
+966 
-976 EKAYAASVQALK
+976 
-988 QQLDLHESAFAD
+988 
-1000 TYKTVQRVDE
+1000 
-1010 TAARVAA
+1010 
-1017 AQVRAADVF
+1017 QVRAADVF
-1026 EAAAGKVADATAK
+1026 EVAANKVADATAK
-1039 AGGTNTAA
+1039 VGSTNTAA
-1047 QSLPQVQQPQDM
+1047 QSLPQVQQPQEM
-1059 GRVTL
+1059 GRFTL

-1078 FGEQAFIKQFKAA
+1078 FGEKVFIDQFKEA
-1091 TYKNIDGYFKDMHTA
+1091 TYKNIGSYVKDMHTA
-1106 LT
+1106 LA

>member
-49 QGGDAL
+49 QGADAL

-97 AQLQAAWAREEAAQ
+97 AQLQEAWAREEAAQ
-111 NAKKQAIDKSI
+111 NAKKQAVDKSI

-150 QAQLKQVAALQAQI
+150 QAQLKQAAALQAQI
-164 AARQRLSQGLSI
+164 AARQRLSQGLGV

-210 RLKLVTSTA
+210 RLKLVTETT
-219 AELKEAQEGI
+219 AELKEAEDGI
-229 LAVAKRTG
+229 LAIAKRTG
-237 QDLGGTAEVY
+237 QELGGTAEVY
-247 QRLAANQKELGL
+247 QRLAANKKELAL
-259 NGKELLQITE
+259 NDKELLQITE

-290 QFEQAMASGV
+290 QFGQAMASGV

-433 TYAAALAVAHRQGAA
+433 TYAAALVVANRQGAA
-448 TAVSQTATAAA
+448 TVVSQTATAAA

-464 AAAQLAAL
+464 ATAQLAAA
-472 NVGTFGGSLKALQL
+472 NVATFGGSLKALQL

-491 SGALSGFISANAAL
+491 SGALNSFVATHSTL
-505 LKVGA
+505 LAVGA

-522 YDILNGGDGKNWASD
+522 YDILNGGDGQNWASSGLD
-537 GFDQLLDKLGLIDS
+537 WVLDKLGLIDS

-562 ISEKPL
+562 INEKP
-568 TDMERKVTNFSPIF
+568 FSLGEKIATASGPF
-582 GHLVVYANRW
+582 GALVVQGLRW
-592 RESLTDGAKQLE
+592 RDSLTDGTKQLE

-612 IQLQTGYTSAIGKVN
+612 IQLQTGYTAAIGKVE
-627 AAGGTAAFDAAAQPL
+627 AAGGTAAFKASGL
-642 EKLRAEID
+642 KLDELRKSID
-650 NSVIKYREQAEQIG
+650 ETAIKYREQAEQIG
-664 KTKIELEKMRLEAQK
+664 KTSIELEKMRLEAQK

-716 KSIASVVENMTLTEQ
+716 KSIASVVENMTLTER

-783 ATAAQLAEAK
+783 ATAAQLTEAK

-869 GKARSLASMVA
+869 GKARSLASLVA
-880 ESRQNGN
+880 ESRQSGS
-887 GDNFAKLEAAN
+887 GDNFTKLEAAN

-924 AVAKPTGGK
+924 AVAKP
-933 AEDPSYTKAVREA
+933 
-946 IQVSA
+946 
-951 LRVQSAYDQARVGMI
+951 
-966 NAQVRGNQDL
+966 
-976 EKAYAASVQALK
+976 
-988 QQLDLHESAFAD
+988 
-1000 TYKTVQRVDE
+1000 
-1010 TAARVAA
+1010 
-1017 AQVRAADVF
+1017 
-1026 EAAAGKVADATAK
+1026 
-1039 AGGTNTAA
+1039 GGTNTAT

-1059 GRVTL
+1059 GRITL

-1078 FGEQAFIKQFKAA
+1078 FGEQAFIKQLKEA

-1106 LT
+1106 LA